1 MKEIF
6 RNKKWI
12 AFFLA
17 FILVVTVGVN
27 SSDAFLW
34 AVGDVEETASEE
46 SGTQAHSS
54 DEEGGEGAPEAE
66 TGGENTEFAG
76 EAGVTSGNQFIT
88 AEQKDFGTSDGQQA
102 SGDGQ
107 ASDGQQPGD
116 PSTGQPSDGQQ
127 PGDPSTGQPS
137 DGQQPGD
144 PSTGQP
150 SDGQQTGDPS
160 AQPGNNGGTVEG
172 TVVITPDTVDGTTAP
187 GEADGT
193 NTSGAADETNTPG
206 AADGTVTEDGLPVVS
221 DKVANGALDGVPG
234 MEEEID
240 PDKLLMTVEEE
251 ELYSYQ
257 ILYFYG
263 KEGDAHENYIQDTGS
278 AEEGELE
285 LEAVIPVPVT
295 VGSEKEY
302 DGQVYVCSEITG
314 TEKITEKDNVVNV
327 YYTLKS
333 VEETKEVEVS
343 VKYVDQLNNT
353 VSKPDGAPDKMT
365 IGIGAVSKPANGPE
379 YTYVGVKYGDS
390 YIKEIQAERDEDGK
404 THFYVVPE
412 KSDITRMAVEGDDT
426 LKIELIY
433 SVQKSF
439 GVTYIVKVDRNEYGP
454 DSTEAQRAVALQG
467 KTEMGEGESFNF
479 SAKAKYGYDITNV
492 YAMAGGNSVGL
503 SQNNGVYSVNAGN
516 VTGDIVVTVEVEK
529 RSGEADIGC
538 EAGKGP
544 NTSFGYNRGTD
555 YAQWYIDQGGDSN
568 KPLFATKYEQ
578 GRNIEFDVVGNG
590 YWEEKHGHGDLK
602 TTKVLNKFWVTLSYE
617 GKEET
622 LSLIPTRDLNSSTE
636 LFFSEEF
643 GKTKVRLTVVED
655 QVEFWNTTS
664 PKYHVSIEGP
674 EGIGVYGHVRIES
687 NYKNTGSSEIWVKE
701 FSGIKKVW
709 VTSSYFNEKN
719 AVLVEEGKTQ
729 TSAKFYERATAWDN
743 GTQPSNEACWVYF
756 NVEDGFSIANDDISA
771 TWGGTEDISGILG
784 NLESGEDKGYDFKF
798 LIPANP
804 HNGTYYDDIRLNII
818 AKPLVKKYTVKYNY
832 NGGVESEVVDTN
844 NGNGYKSG
852 DTFSVS
858 DKKGKLPV
866 REGFVFTGW
875 KLEGS
880 NPAQIYNANDVFSI
894 NAENEKY
901 AVPGNDGKYQYTF
914 TAQWTKLNEVS
925 DLPFIVNVYFPD
937 AEGKYTQPNV
947 SLMEYGT
954 KGKEAQVLRIRLQDK
969 LKEYEESLPDDWE
982 SYDRFTKNTEWKKII
997 NDSSV
1002 VFDIYFTKSVTYK
1015 VEHYKEQVSG
1025 GYAET
1030 PDDIDTLTGEVG
1042 EKVTAEAKTGGTYAG
1057 FTWDQA
1063 AEGTVLEGILTGGET
1078 PVLKLYYKRNMPTVK
1093 YEYTGMVPA
1102 GAEEKLPDVEDHK
1115 YGETV
1120 TVKPDVAVQGYKFS
1134 GWKTESEGVVLADG
1148 QFTMPANDVVFKGY
1162 FTKIP
1167 TSYQIITYYKGA
1179 KGEILEDLTEAGEV
1193 VSTALVGDN
1202 VPYESAVSREG
1213 KTKNGSHYALDRVEL
1228 EENGSIRTLGELT
1241 ITGGTAGFT
1250 DPLKAVEVTEDRRV
1264 IKIYYAL
1271 DVNGPEEPEEG
1282 SKESPD
1288 DIPDYLEH
1296 SVTYD
1301 GNGGYTV
1308 PEAGETTGKA
1318 SYQDA
1323 RIYPEGATVTMLPN
1337 RFEKKTET
1345 GVSEFAGWLDET
1357 VLKQPG
1363 DLFTMGSEDV
1373 TLPAQWKSLRVTKN
1387 FTQKTDENG
1396 DTKGYDAGDLI
1407 PFTIE
1412 VENIGDVE
1420 LTNVVVE
1427 ENLADAEIIKD
1438 DTGKYTVSDGKAV
1451 ISSLSTK
1458 GDGSKVTVKAQY
1470 RVKETDLRKVEGES
1484 RFTNK
1489 ATASAGEAKDTG
1501 ESPEVPMVS
1510 EEGNILVTKTIN
1522 QEKSKA
1528 NGKEDGK
1535 FTAGD
1540 TVYFTVIVENTGE
1553 KTLRNIEL
1561 SDSIEGARFTVDG
1574 NPDGAETITIDT
1586 LAPGKA
1592 NAETFE
1598 VFYKIKETDLKKG
1611 EFTNIVTAEVEG
1623 KDFTG
1628 ESERVEVEK
1637 QRPEFSVEKEIAS
1650 VNSTAVGKNE
1660 EVNVKVN
1667 DMIHY
1672 TVTVKNTGNMIL
1684 KDVLVEDTINAAGT
1698 VTFDRAVNGK
1708 NETVT
1713 TTEETISGKKIRKI
1727 NSLPA
1732 GETVTLHYSYTVQ
1745 KEDAGTAGGEQAGKT
1760 IINRAK
1766 VTGNTTDQNDP
1777 VPTPKED
1784 ETEPATVE
1792 DKYILTIHYVYAGTD
1807 NKAAEDTVGEYLK
1820 GEHYEISSPVIEGYS
1835 SDRPVVNGT
1844 MPGQKTEI
1852 TVTYTARI
1860 DLKYAV
1866 RYHYSDDGK
1875 NEIAG
1880 SPVTVSEPPV
1890 AFGESFFTESTDVEG
1905 HKTRMVEENS
1915 ETKTINYM
1923 LDTREGKGVQ
1933 YGASRGIVSANED
1946 NNKVDVYYVLD
1957 SNSNNIPDYREHRVI
1972 YQLNGGVLED
1982 RADGK
1987 ESGADVIE
1995 GPYEEGTPQTTNAA
2009 IVPVKTTERSNQ
2021 KFEFAGWTTDAAV
2034 EIDGNG
2040 NFTMPAGDLYLTAQ
2054 WRGMTVEKTVTSTP
2068 AEDGRYQLNENITF
2082 QIVVTNS
2089 GTVDLHDVIVT
2100 DGKTEAKITGVTGV
2114 DSDGYENM
2122 NGNSVTIKRLAAGAS
2137 VTVTAEYA
2145 VASTDIEDANDQTKG
2160 FTNTATAKPKDETI
2174 TVEDTTPKIPTEGV
2188 DKQLT
2193 VVKSIRKNGDGNPAG
2208 ATGVDEDGNRFFKV
2222 GETVTFD
2229 IIVTNSGNQALENI
2243 AVSDVM
2249 QDVAIRDG
2257 NSVKEFLKKLFASAL
2272 MKTTGESAPKSGVS
2286 KTITSLEPGASET
2299 FTVTYKIKDS
2309 DIGRDFVNVAT
2320 AKAEDGT
2327 ENWDSSE
2334 QVPVEQPDRK
2344 AAITKSYKGKASG
2357 DGVKYKPGD
2366 TIQYE
2371 ITVEN
2376 TGNVALENFI
2386 VKDVMTATDGNTEVD
2401 LSDQIMAD
2409 GITTGGG
2416 ETYGDGVTWD
2426 PKAKQFKIDQ
2436 IEAHES
2442 VKILYKYEVQPEDVG
2457 KKIQNAAVGVID
2469 GKDTPKAKP
2478 DKDPEVEKRSLKVE
2492 KVVLDS
2498 AGDPMTQEELENA
2511 EFGVGTLRFRVTV
2524 TNTGNVTLNGVKV
2537 TDVMRAENAEGATGA
2552 REAELVKGNDT
2563 FDLEA
2568 GKSEVLEYTY
2578 TITEAD
2584 LGCKLYN
2591 VATASGD
2598 GAPEPEKPGEAGPVK
2613 IEEEDPGVSVV
2624 KTVTSVPADANGMY
2638 KDGEAI
2644 RYEIIVT
2651 NEGNTTLTDV
2661 KVKDTMTGA
2670 AGSISEVAGADWD
2683 EQEKCFKID
2692 SIAVGGNATI
2702 TYSYVVQPADAGKE
2716 IGNEA
2721 VMEDEDIPNKEEPE
2735 NPDPVTVEK
2744 RNLEVE
2750 KTVVN
2755 QPEDGDAY
2763 QAGEEILFAV
2773 TVENTGNVNLTGITL
2788 TDKMIGTGTE
2798 AVAVNVTRDENGA
2811 LSTDADGKIVTT
2823 PVAGGHGA
2831 FDLEAGK
2838 STVLYYS
2845 YTVQEDD
2852 LKVAGAAAIKNTV
2865 RAEASDGTTGTDE
2878 TGDLDIG
2885 EKRPDYTV
2893 RKEITS
2899 IGTAEGGRYRA
2910 GDTITYKITVEN
2922 TGNVELTD
2930 VTVKDRMEGAAGSID
2945 NIAGADW
2952 DDETGCFTIAE
2963 SIAVDESREIT
2974 YDYVVQP
2981 GDAGKTIRNAVMKG
2995 SEENPDPDNGDAVKE
3010 VEVERKGLRVT
3021 KEVANAPANGTGFVA
3036 GEGILFRV
3044 TVTNTGNVSLSDIR
3058 IADDMQNALG
3068 EAEAVRVDENG
3079 AITPLEGNHRITS
3092 LAAGTSTVVYY
3103 SYTVQEGDIG
3113 KTDIR
3118 NKVTAVSTG
3127 ETPGGDP
3134 AEDDPTGED
3143 TTGELPIDG
3152 LYTLTVRYEYTGD
3165 GTGAAESYTANLPA
3179 GKEYLV
3185 NSPVIDGYN
3194 SSAAFVAGKMPGR
3207 NLELVIYYTAA
3218 GTSNS
3223 GGGGGGN
3230 PDPSTPPTPQ
3240 ASLTGTDSVILDTII
3255 PVVPTPG
3262 GAVPVIVPT
3271 DAGLTEIGDEEVP
3284 LQGALVDED
3293 DDGNVII
3300 TPITD
3305 EEVPLAGGIFD
3316 DRCCILH
3323 FLLMLAAF
3331 ILYTWYT
3338 NDMKKRQG
3346 RLAQLTDELAQEKLK
3361 RQSGV

>member
-107 ASDGQQPGD
+107 A
-116 PSTGQPSDGQQ
+116 
-127 PGDPSTGQPS
+127 S

-314 TEKITEKDNVVNV
+314 TEKITEIEKDNVVNV

-439 GVTYIVKVDRNEYGP
+439 GVTYIVKVDGNEYGP

-492 YAMAGGNSVGL
+492 YAMAGGNPVGL

-602 TTKVLNKFWVTLSYE
+602 TTKELNKFWVTLNYNN
-617 GKEET
+617 KEET
-622 LSLIPTRDLNSSTE
+622 LALEPTKTQNSSTE

-643 GKTKVRLTVVED
+643 GRTKVTLTVVNEA
-655 QVEFWNTTS
+655 VNFWNTTS
-664 PKYHVSIEGP
+664 PRYHVSIEGP
-674 EGIGVYGHVRIES
+674 EGVGVYGEIKIEA
-687 NYKNTGSSEIWVKE
+687 NYRNTGADEIWVE
-701 FSGIKKVW
+701 EYEGIEKVQIYSAS
-709 VTSSYFNEKN
+709 TNGKN
-719 AVLVEEGKTQ
+719 AADKVLIENGKTNENDKFFERKKAWEKWNDSNSDQ
-729 TSAKFYERATAWDN
+729 PQYNGVCYVKVKVAEGYSKDVAYIEISAKEGDK
-743 GTQPSNEACWVYF
+743 
-756 NVEDGFSIANDDISA
+756 NV
-771 TWGGTEDISGILG
+771 TWILG
-784 NLESGEDKGYDFKF
+784 SVNTNPPAGFDFEFTVPGNPYEGE
-798 LIPANP
+798 
-804 HNGTYYDDIRLNII
+804 TYHDIRLKII
-818 AKPLVKKYTVKYNY
+818 AKPLIQNYTVKYKY
-832 NGGVESEVVDTN
+832 NDGTTAEVVDTN
-844 NGNGYKSG
+844 NGDGYKSG

-914 TAQWTKLNEVS
+914 TAQWTRLDEVS

-1042 EKVTAEAKTGGTYAG
+1042 EKVTAAAKTGGTYAG

-1063 AEGTVLEGILTGGET
+1063 AEGTVREGILTGREV

-1102 GAEEKLPDVEDHK
+1102 GAEEKLPGVENHK

-1120 TVKPDVAVQGYKFS
+1120 TVKPDVAVRGYRFS
-1134 GWKTESEGVVLADG
+1134 GWTTESGAVLAGG
-1148 QFTMPANDVVFKGY
+1148 QFTMPANDVVLKGS

-1167 TSYQIITYYKGA
+1167 TSYQIITYYKDA
-1179 KGEILEDLTEAGEV
+1179 KGEILENLTEAGEV
-1193 VSTALVGDN
+1193 VNTALVGDN
-1202 VPYESAVSREG
+1202 IPYESMVSREG
-1213 KTKNGSHYALDRVEL
+1213 KTKNDSHYALDRAEL
-1228 EENGSIRTLGELT
+1228 EENGSITTLGELT
-1241 ITGGTAGFT
+1241 ITGGTADFT
-1250 DPLKAVEVTEDRRV
+1250 DPLKTVEVTENRRV

-1282 SKESPD
+1282 SKENPD

-1308 PEAGETTGKA
+1308 PEAGETAGKA

-1337 RFEKKTET
+1337 RFEKKSET
-1345 GVSEFAGWLDET
+1345 GVSEFAGWSDET
-1357 VLKQPG
+1357 ELKQPG
-1363 DLFTMGSEDV
+1363 DTFTMGSEDV

-1470 RVKETDLRKVEGES
+1470 RVKETDLRKEEGES

-1489 ATASAGEAKDTG
+1489 ATASAGGARDTG

-1510 EEGNILVTKTIN
+1510 EEGKILVTKTIN
-1522 QEKSKA
+1522 TGKSEA
-1528 NGKEDGK
+1528 HGKDGK
-1535 FTAGD
+1535 FTTDD
-1540 TVYFTVIVENTGE
+1540 TVYFTVTVENIGE
-1553 KTLRNIEL
+1553 KTLRNIKL

-1623 KDFTG
+1623 YYFPG
-1628 ESERVEVEK
+1628 ESERVEVEE

-1660 EVNVKVN
+1660 KVNVKVN

-1698 VTFDRAVNGK
+1698 VTFDQAVNGK

-1713 TTEETISGKKIRKI
+1713 TTEETINGKKIRKI
-1727 NSLPA
+1727 DSLPV
-1732 GETVTLHYSYTVQ
+1732 GETVILHYSYIVLR
-1745 KEDAGTAGGEQAGKT
+1745 EDAGTAGGEQAGKT
-1760 IINRAK
+1760 IINKAK
-1766 VTGNTTDQNDP
+1766 VTGSTTDQNDP
-1777 VPTPKED
+1777 VPMPKED
-1784 ETEPATVE
+1784 ESEPATVE
-1792 DKYILTIHYVYAGTD
+1792 DKYILTIHYVYAGT
-1807 NKAAEDTVGEYLK
+1807 NNPAATDAVGEYLEK
-1820 GEHYEISSPVIEGYS
+1820 EDYEVTSPVIKGYS
-1835 SDRPVVNGT
+1835 SDKPVVQGK
-1844 MPGQKTEI
+1844 MPGKNTEI
-1852 TVTYTARI
+1852 TVNYTVRT

-1880 SPVTVSEPPV
+1880 STVTVSEPPV
-1890 AFGESFFTESTDVEG
+1890 AYGESFFTESTDVEG
-1905 HKTRMVEENS
+1905 HKTRTVEENS

-1933 YGASRGIVSANED
+1933 YGASGGIVSANED
-1946 NNKVDVYYVLD
+1946 DNKVDVYYVLD

-1995 GPYEEGTPQTTNAA
+1995 GPYEEGTSQTTNAA

-2068 AEDGRYQLNENITF
+2068 AEDGKYQLNEKITF
-2082 QIVVTNS
+2082 QITVTNS
-2089 GTVDLHDVIVT
+2089 GTVDLDNVVVT

-2114 DSDGYENM
+2114 DIDGYENM
-2122 NGNSVTIKRLAAGAS
+2122 NGNSVTIRTLAAGAS

-2193 VVKSIRKNGDGNPAG
+2193 VVKSIRKNGDGKPEG

-2229 IIVTNSGNQALENI
+2229 IVVTNSGNQTLENI
-2243 AVSDVM
+2243 KVSDVM

-2272 MKTTGESAPKSGVS
+2272 MKTTGESTSESGVS
-2286 KTITSLEPGASET
+2286 EVIPSLEPGASKT

-2357 DGVKYKPGD
+2357 DGGKYKPGD

-2401 LSDQIMAD
+2401 LSDQIEAD
-2409 GITTGGG
+2409 GITTEGG

-2426 PKAKQFKIDQ
+2426 PVAKQFKIDQ
-2436 IEAHES
+2436 IEAHKF

-2469 GKDTPKAKP
+2469 GEKTPEAKP
-2478 DKDPEVEKRSLKVE
+2478 DKVPEVEKRSLKVE

-2511 EFGVGTLRFRVTV
+2511 KFGVGTLRFRVTV
-2524 TNTGNVTLNGVKV
+2524 TNTGNVTLDNVKV

-2613 IEEEDPGVSVV
+2613 VEDKDPGVSVV

-2638 KDGEAI
+2638 KDGE
-2644 RYEIIVT
+2644 EIEYQIVVT
-2651 NEGNTTLTDV
+2651 NKGNTTLTDV

-2670 AGSISEVAGADWD
+2670 AGSISKVAGADWD

-2852 LKVAGAAAIKNTV
+2852 LKAAGAAAIKNTV

>member
-34 AVGDVEETASEE
+34 AVGDAEETASEE

-88 AEQKDFGTSDGQQA
+88 AEQKGFGTSDGQQA

-107 ASDGQQPGD
+107 A
-116 PSTGQPSDGQQ
+116 
-127 PGDPSTGQPS
+127 S

-172 TVVITPDTVDGTTAP
+172 TVVITPNTVDGTTAP

-263 KEGDAHENYIQDTGS
+263 KEGDTHENYIQDTES

-314 TEKITEKDNVVNV
+314 TEKITENEEDNVVNV

-353 VSKPDGAPDKMT
+353 VSRPDGAPDKMT

-412 KSDITRMAVEGDDT
+412 KSNITRMAVEGDDT

-439 GVTYIVKVDRNEYGP
+439 GVTYIVKVDGNEYEP

-516 VTGDIVVTVEVEK
+516 VTGDIVVTVEVQK

-555 YAQWYIDQGGDSN
+555 YAQWYIDQGGDQN

-602 TTKVLNKFWVTLSYE
+602 TTKELNKFWVTLNYNN
-617 GKEET
+617 KEET
-622 LSLIPTRDLNSSTE
+622 LALEPTKTQNSSTE

-643 GKTKVRLTVVED
+643 GRTKVTLTVVNEA
-655 QVEFWNTTS
+655 VNFWNTTS
-664 PKYHVSIEGP
+664 PRYHVSIEGP
-674 EGIGVYGHVRIES
+674 EGVGVYGEIKIEA
-687 NYKNTGSSEIWVKE
+687 NYRNTGADEIWVE
-701 FSGIKKVW
+701 EYEGIEKVQIYSAS
-709 VTSSYFNEKN
+709 TNGKN
-719 AVLVEEGKTQ
+719 AADKVLIENGKTNENDKFFERKKAWEKWNDSNSDQ
-729 TSAKFYERATAWDN
+729 PQYNGVCYVKVKVAEGYSKDVAYIEISAKEGDK
-743 GTQPSNEACWVYF
+743 
-756 NVEDGFSIANDDISA
+756 NV
-771 TWGGTEDISGILG
+771 TWILG
-784 NLESGEDKGYDFKF
+784 SVNTNPPAGFDFEFTVPGNPYEGE
-798 LIPANP
+798 
-804 HNGTYYDDIRLNII
+804 TYHDIRLKII
-818 AKPLVKKYTVKYNY
+818 AKPLIQNYTVKYKY
-832 NGGVESEVVDTN
+832 NDGTTAEVVDTN
-844 NGNGYKSG
+844 NGDGYKSG

-914 TAQWTKLNEVS
+914 TAQWTRLDEVS

-1042 EKVTAEAKTGGTYAG
+1042 EKVTAAAKTGGTYAG

-1063 AEGTVLEGILTGGET
+1063 AEGTVREGILTGREV

-1102 GAEEKLPDVEDHK
+1102 GAEEKLPGVENHK

-1120 TVKPDVAVQGYKFS
+1120 TVKPDVAVRGYRFS
-1134 GWKTESEGVVLADG
+1134 GWTTESGAVLAGG
-1148 QFTMPANDVVFKGY
+1148 QFTMPANDVVLKGS

-1167 TSYQIITYYKGA
+1167 TSYQIITYYKDA
-1179 KGEILEDLTEAGEV
+1179 KGEILENLTEAGEV
-1193 VSTALVGDN
+1193 VNTALVGDN
-1202 VPYESAVSREG
+1202 IPYESMVSREG
-1213 KTKNGSHYALDRVEL
+1213 KTKNDSHYALDRAEL
-1228 EENGSIRTLGELT
+1228 EENGSITTLGELT
-1241 ITGGTAGFT
+1241 ITGGTADFT
-1250 DPLKAVEVTEDRRV
+1250 DPLKTVEVTENRRV

-1282 SKESPD
+1282 SKENPD

-1308 PEAGETTGKA
+1308 PEAGETAGKA

-1337 RFEKKTET
+1337 RFEKKSET
-1345 GVSEFAGWLDET
+1345 GVSEFAGWSDET
-1357 VLKQPG
+1357 ELKQPG
-1363 DLFTMGSEDV
+1363 DTFTMGSEDV

-1470 RVKETDLRKVEGES
+1470 RVKETDLRKEEGES

-1489 ATASAGEAKDTG
+1489 ATASAGGARDTG

-1510 EEGNILVTKTIN
+1510 EEGKILVTKTIN
-1522 QEKSKA
+1522 TGKSEA
-1528 NGKEDGK
+1528 HGKDGK
-1535 FTAGD
+1535 FTTDD
-1540 TVYFTVIVENTGE
+1540 TVYFTVTVENIGE
-1553 KTLRNIEL
+1553 KTLRNIKL

-1623 KDFTG
+1623 YYFPG
-1628 ESERVEVEK
+1628 ESERVEVEE

-1660 EVNVKVN
+1660 KVNVKVN

-1698 VTFDRAVNGK
+1698 VTFDQAVNGK

-1713 TTEETISGKKIRKI
+1713 TTEETINGKKIRKI
-1727 NSLPA
+1727 DSLPV
-1732 GETVTLHYSYTVQ
+1732 GETVILHYSYIVLR
-1745 KEDAGTAGGEQAGKT
+1745 EDAGTAGGEQAGKT
-1760 IINRAK
+1760 IINKAK
-1766 VTGNTTDQNDP
+1766 VTGSTTDQNDP
-1777 VPTPKED
+1777 VPMPKED
-1784 ETEPATVE
+1784 ESEPATVE
-1792 DKYILTIHYVYAGTD
+1792 DKYILTIHYVYAGT
-1807 NKAAEDTVGEYLK
+1807 NNPAATDAVGEYLEK
-1820 GEHYEISSPVIEGYS
+1820 EDYEVTSPVIKGYS
-1835 SDRPVVNGT
+1835 SDKPVVQGK
-1844 MPGQKTEI
+1844 MPGKNTEI
-1852 TVTYTARI
+1852 TVNYTVRT

-1880 SPVTVSEPPV
+1880 STVTVSEPPV
-1890 AFGESFFTESTDVEG
+1890 AYGESFFTESTDVEG
-1905 HKTRMVEENS
+1905 HKTRTVEENS

-1933 YGASRGIVSANED
+1933 YGASGGIVSANED
-1946 NNKVDVYYVLD
+1946 DNKVDVYYVLD

-1995 GPYEEGTPQTTNAA
+1995 GPYEEGTSQTTNAA

-2068 AEDGRYQLNENITF
+2068 AEDGKYQLNEKITF
-2082 QIVVTNS
+2082 QITVTNS
-2089 GTVDLHDVIVT
+2089 GTVDLDNVVVT

-2114 DSDGYENM
+2114 DIDGYENM
-2122 NGNSVTIKRLAAGAS
+2122 NGNSVTIRTLAAGAS

-2193 VVKSIRKNGDGNPAG
+2193 VVKSIRKNGDGKPEG

-2229 IIVTNSGNQALENI
+2229 IVVTNSGNQTLENI
-2243 AVSDVM
+2243 KVSDVM

-2272 MKTTGESAPKSGVS
+2272 MKTTGESTSESGVS
-2286 KTITSLEPGASET
+2286 EVIPSLEPGASKT

-2357 DGVKYKPGD
+2357 DGGKYKPGD

-2401 LSDQIMAD
+2401 LSDQIEAD
-2409 GITTGGG
+2409 GITTEGG

-2426 PKAKQFKIDQ
+2426 PVAKQFKIDQ
-2436 IEAHES
+2436 IEAHKF

-2469 GKDTPKAKP
+2469 GEKTPEAKP
-2478 DKDPEVEKRSLKVE
+2478 DKVPEVEKRSLKVE

-2511 EFGVGTLRFRVTV
+2511 KFGVGTLRFRVTV
-2524 TNTGNVTLNGVKV
+2524 TNTGNVTLDNVKV

-2613 IEEEDPGVSVV
+2613 VEDKDPGVSVV

-2638 KDGEAI
+2638 KDGE
-2644 RYEIIVT
+2644 EIEYQIVVT
-2651 NEGNTTLTDV
+2651 NKGNTTLTDV

-2670 AGSISEVAGADWD
+2670 AGSISKVAGADWD

-2852 LKVAGAAAIKNTV
+2852 LKAAGAAAIKNTV

-2878 TGDLDIG
+2878 PGDLDIG

>member
-127 PGDPSTGQPS
+127 
-137 DGQQPGD
+137 
-144 PSTGQP
+144 
-150 SDGQQTGDPS
+150 TGDPS
-160 AQPGNNGGTVEG
+160 AQPQPGNNGETVEG

-187 GEADGT
+187 GEADRT

-263 KEGDAHENYIQDTGS
+263 KEGDTHENYIQDTES
-278 AEEGELE
+278 AEERELE

-302 DGQVYVCSEITG
+302 DGQAYVCSEITG
-314 TEKITEKDNVVNV
+314 TEKITENEEDNVVNV

-353 VSKPDGAPDKMT
+353 VSRPDGAPDKMT

-412 KSDITRMAVEGDDT
+412 KSNITRMAVEGDDT

-439 GVTYIVKVDRNEYGP
+439 GVTYIVKVDGNEYGP

-516 VTGDIVVTVEVEK
+516 VTGDIVVTVEVQK

-544 NTSFGYNRGTD
+544 NTSFGFDKGTD
-555 YAQWYIDQGGDSN
+555 YNYWYCDDDGYGKSRFN
-568 KPLFATKYEQ
+568 TTYEQ
-578 GRNIEFDVVGNG
+578 GKDIGFDIVGNG
-590 YWEEKHGHGDLK
+590 WWEERNGQGSLK

-743 GTQPSNEACWVYF
+743 GTQPSNEDCWVYF
-756 NVEDGFSIANDDISA
+756 NVEDGFSIANVDISA

-784 NLESGEDKGYDFKF
+784 NLESGVDKGYDFRF

-844 NGNGYKSG
+844 NGDGYKSG

-901 AVPGNDGKYQYTF
+901 AVPGSDGKYQYTF
-914 TAQWTKLNEVS
+914 TAQWKKLDEVS

-1042 EKVTAEAKTGGTYAG
+1042 EKVTAAAKTGGTYAG

-1120 TVKPDVAVQGYKFS
+1120 TVKPDVAIQGYRFS
-1134 GWKTESEGVVLADG
+1134 GWTTESEGVVLADG
-1148 QFTMPANDVVFKGY
+1148 QFTMPANDVIFKGS

-1179 KGEILEDLTEAGEV
+1179 KGEILENLTEAGKV
-1193 VSTALVGDN
+1193 VSTALVGED

-1213 KTKNGSHYALDRVEL
+1213 KTKDGSHYALDRVEL
-1228 EENGSIRTLGELT
+1228 EEDGSIRTLGELT

-1250 DPLKAVEVTEDRRV
+1250 DLLETVKVTENRRV

-1271 DVNGPEEPEEG
+1271 DVNGPKEPEGG

-1288 DIPDYLEH
+1288 NIPDYLEH

-1852 TVTYTARI
+1852 TVTYTART

-1995 GPYEEGTPQTTNAA
+1995 GPYEEGASQTTNAA

-2068 AEDGRYQLNENITF
+2068 AEDGKYQLNEKITF

-2100 DGKTEAKITGVTGV
+2100 DGKTEAKITGVTGA
-2114 DSDGYENM
+2114 DTDGYEIM
-2122 NGNSVTIKRLAAGAS
+2122 TGNSVTIRTLAAGAS

-2145 VASTDIEDANDQTKG
+2145 VTSVDIEDANDQTKG
-2160 FTNTATAKPKDETI
+2160 FTNTATAKPEDETI

-2193 VVKSIRKNGDGNPAG
+2193 VVKSIHKDDDGNPAG

-2229 IIVTNSGNQALENI
+2229 IVVTNSGNQTLENI
-2243 AVSDVM
+2243 TVSDVM
-2249 QDVAIRDG
+2249 QDAAIRDG

-2272 MKTTGESAPKSGVS
+2272 MKTTGESTSESGVS
-2286 KTITSLEPGASET
+2286 EVIPSLEPGASKT

-2309 DIGRDFVNVAT
+2309 DIGRDFANVAT
-2320 AKAEDGT
+2320 AKAGDGT

-2334 QVPVEQPDRK
+2334 QVPVE
-2344 AAITKSYKGKASG
+2344 
-2357 DGVKYKPGD
+2357 
-2366 TIQYE
+2366 
-2371 ITVEN
+2371 
-2376 TGNVALENFI
+2376 
-2386 VKDVMTATDGNTEVD
+2386 
-2401 LSDQIMAD
+2401 
-2409 GITTGGG
+2409 
-2416 ETYGDGVTWD
+2416 
-2426 PKAKQFKIDQ
+2426 
-2436 IEAHES
+2436 
-2442 VKILYKYEVQPEDVG
+2442 
-2457 KKIQNAAVGVID
+2457 
-2469 GKDTPKAKP
+2469 
-2478 DKDPEVEKRSLKVE
+2478 
-2492 KVVLDS
+2492 
-2498 AGDPMTQEELENA
+2498 
-2511 EFGVGTLRFRVTV
+2511 
-2524 TNTGNVTLNGVKV
+2524 
-2537 TDVMRAENAEGATGA
+2537 
-2552 REAELVKGNDT
+2552 
-2563 FDLEA
+2563 
-2568 GKSEVLEYTY
+2568 
-2578 TITEAD
+2578 
-2584 LGCKLYN
+2584 
-2591 VATASGD
+2591 
-2598 GAPEPEKPGEAGPVK
+2598 
-2613 IEEEDPGVSVV
+2613 
-2624 KTVTSVPADANGMY
+2624 
-2638 KDGEAI
+2638 
-2644 RYEIIVT
+2644 
-2651 NEGNTTLTDV
+2651 
-2661 KVKDTMTGA
+2661 
-2670 AGSISEVAGADWD
+2670 
-2683 EQEKCFKID
+2683 
-2692 SIAVGGNATI
+2692 
-2702 TYSYVVQPADAGKE
+2702 
-2716 IGNEA
+2716 
-2721 VMEDEDIPNKEEPE
+2721 
-2735 NPDPVTVEK
+2735 
-2744 RNLEVE
+2744 
-2750 KTVVN
+2750 
-2755 QPEDGDAY
+2755 
-2763 QAGEEILFAV
+2763 
-2773 TVENTGNVNLTGITL
+2773 
-2788 TDKMIGTGTE
+2788 
-2798 AVAVNVTRDENGA
+2798 
-2811 LSTDADGKIVTT
+2811 
-2823 PVAGGHGA
+2823 
-2831 FDLEAGK
+2831 
-2838 STVLYYS
+2838 
-2845 YTVQEDD
+2845 
-2852 LKVAGAAAIKNTV
+2852 
-2865 RAEASDGTTGTDE
+2865 
-2878 TGDLDIG
+2878 
-2885 EKRPDYTV
+2885 
-2893 RKEITS
+2893 
-2899 IGTAEGGRYRA
+2899 
-2910 GDTITYKITVEN
+2910 
-2922 TGNVELTD
+2922 
-2930 VTVKDRMEGAAGSID
+2930 
-2945 NIAGADW
+2945 
-2952 DDETGCFTIAE
+2952 
-2963 SIAVDESREIT
+2963 
-2974 YDYVVQP
+2974 
-2981 GDAGKTIRNAVMKG
+2981 
-2995 SEENPDPDNGDAVKE
+2995 E

-3058 IADDMQNALG
+3058 IADEMQNALG

-3165 GTGAAESYTANLPA
+3165 GTRAAESYTANLPA

-3194 SSAAFVAGKMPGR
+3194 SSAAFVTGKMPGR

-3223 GGGGGGN
+3223 GGGGGNGGGGN

>member
-34 AVGDVEETASEE
+34 AVGDAEETASEE

-88 AEQKDFGTSDGQQA
+88 AEQKGFGTSDGQQA

-107 ASDGQQPGD
+107 A
-116 PSTGQPSDGQQ
+116 
-127 PGDPSTGQPS
+127 S

-172 TVVITPDTVDGTTAP
+172 TVVITPNTVDGTTAP

-263 KEGDAHENYIQDTGS
+263 KEGDTHENYIQDTES

-314 TEKITEKDNVVNV
+314 TEKITENEEDNVVNV

-353 VSKPDGAPDKMT
+353 VSRPDGAPDKMT

-412 KSDITRMAVEGDDT
+412 KSNITRMAVEGDDT

-439 GVTYIVKVDRNEYGP
+439 GVTYIVKVDGNEYEP

-516 VTGDIVVTVEVEK
+516 VTGDIVVTVEVQK

-555 YAQWYIDQGGDSN
+555 YAQWYIDQGGDQN

-602 TTKVLNKFWVTLSYE
+602 TTKELNKFWVTLNYNN
-617 GKEET
+617 KEET
-622 LSLIPTRDLNSSTE
+622 LALEPTKTQNSSTE

-643 GKTKVRLTVVED
+643 GRTKVTLTVVNEA
-655 QVEFWNTTS
+655 VNFWNTTS
-664 PKYHVSIEGP
+664 PRYHVSIEGP
-674 EGIGVYGHVRIES
+674 EGVGVYGEIKIEA
-687 NYKNTGSSEIWVKE
+687 NYRNTGADEIWVE
-701 FSGIKKVW
+701 EYEGIEKVQIYSAS
-709 VTSSYFNEKN
+709 TNGKN
-719 AVLVEEGKTQ
+719 AADKVLIENGKTNENDKFFERKKAWEKWNDSNSDQ
-729 TSAKFYERATAWDN
+729 PQYNGVCYVKVKVAEGYSKDVAYIEISAKEGDK
-743 GTQPSNEACWVYF
+743 
-756 NVEDGFSIANDDISA
+756 NV
-771 TWGGTEDISGILG
+771 TWILG
-784 NLESGEDKGYDFKF
+784 SVNTNPPAGFDFEFTVPGNPYEGE
-798 LIPANP
+798 
-804 HNGTYYDDIRLNII
+804 TYHDIRLKII
-818 AKPLVKKYTVKYNY
+818 AKPLIQNYTVKYKY
-832 NGGVESEVVDTN
+832 NDGTTAEVVDTN
-844 NGNGYKSG
+844 NGDGYKSG

-914 TAQWTKLNEVS
+914 TAQWTRLDEVS

-1042 EKVTAEAKTGGTYAG
+1042 EKVTAAAKTGGTYAG

-1063 AEGTVLEGILTGGET
+1063 AEGTVREGILTGREV

-1102 GAEEKLPDVEDHK
+1102 GAEEKLPGVENHK

-1120 TVKPDVAVQGYKFS
+1120 TVKPDVAVRGYRFS
-1134 GWKTESEGVVLADG
+1134 GWTTESGAVLAGG
-1148 QFTMPANDVVFKGY
+1148 QFTMPANDVVLKGS

-1167 TSYQIITYYKGA
+1167 TSYQIITYYKDA
-1179 KGEILEDLTEAGEV
+1179 KGEILENLTEAGEV
-1193 VSTALVGDN
+1193 VNTALVGDN
-1202 VPYESAVSREG
+1202 IPYESMVSREG
-1213 KTKNGSHYALDRVEL
+1213 KTKNDSHYALDRAEL
-1228 EENGSIRTLGELT
+1228 EENGSITTLGELT
-1241 ITGGTAGFT
+1241 ITGGTADFT
-1250 DPLKAVEVTEDRRV
+1250 DPLKTVEVTENRRV

-1282 SKESPD
+1282 SKENPD

-1308 PEAGETTGKA
+1308 PEAGETAGKA

-1337 RFEKKTET
+1337 RFEKKSET
-1345 GVSEFAGWLDET
+1345 GVSEFAGWSDET
-1357 VLKQPG
+1357 ELKQPG
-1363 DLFTMGSEDV
+1363 DTFTMGSEDV

-1470 RVKETDLRKVEGES
+1470 RVKETDLRKEEGES

-1489 ATASAGEAKDTG
+1489 ATASAGGARDTG

-1510 EEGNILVTKTIN
+1510 EEGKILVTKTIN
-1522 QEKSKA
+1522 TGKSEA
-1528 NGKEDGK
+1528 HGKDGK
-1535 FTAGD
+1535 FTTDD
-1540 TVYFTVIVENTGE
+1540 TVYFTVTVENIGE
-1553 KTLRNIEL
+1553 KTLRNIKL

-1623 KDFTG
+1623 YYFPG
-1628 ESERVEVEK
+1628 ESERVEVEE

-1660 EVNVKVN
+1660 KVNVKVN

-1698 VTFDRAVNGK
+1698 VTFDQAVNGK

-1713 TTEETISGKKIRKI
+1713 TTEETINGKKIRKI
-1727 NSLPA
+1727 DSLPV
-1732 GETVTLHYSYTVQ
+1732 GETVILHYSYIVLR
-1745 KEDAGTAGGEQAGKT
+1745 EDAGTAGGEQAGKT
-1760 IINRAK
+1760 IINKAK
-1766 VTGNTTDQNDP
+1766 VTGSTTDQNDP
-1777 VPTPKED
+1777 VPMPKED
-1784 ETEPATVE
+1784 ESEPATVE
-1792 DKYILTIHYVYAGTD
+1792 DKYILTIHYVYAGT
-1807 NKAAEDTVGEYLK
+1807 NNPAATDAVGEYLEK
-1820 GEHYEISSPVIEGYS
+1820 EDYEVTSPVIKGYS
-1835 SDRPVVNGT
+1835 SDKPVVQGK
-1844 MPGQKTEI
+1844 MPGKNTEI
-1852 TVTYTARI
+1852 TVNYTVRT

-1880 SPVTVSEPPV
+1880 STVTVSEPPV
-1890 AFGESFFTESTDVEG
+1890 AYGESFFTESTDVEG
-1905 HKTRMVEENS
+1905 HKTRTVEENS

-1933 YGASRGIVSANED
+1933 YGASGGIVSANED
-1946 NNKVDVYYVLD
+1946 DNKVDVYYVLD

-1995 GPYEEGTPQTTNAA
+1995 GPYEEGTSQTTNAA

-2068 AEDGRYQLNENITF
+2068 AEDGKYQLNEKITF
-2082 QIVVTNS
+2082 QITVTNS
-2089 GTVDLHDVIVT
+2089 GTVDLDNVVVT

-2114 DSDGYENM
+2114 DIDGYENM
-2122 NGNSVTIKRLAAGAS
+2122 NGNSVTIRTLAAGAS

-2193 VVKSIRKNGDGNPAG
+2193 VVKSIRKNGDGKPEG

-2229 IIVTNSGNQALENI
+2229 IVVTNSGNQTLENI
-2243 AVSDVM
+2243 KVSDVM

-2272 MKTTGESAPKSGVS
+2272 MKTTGESTSESGVS
-2286 KTITSLEPGASET
+2286 EVIPSLEPGASKT

-2357 DGVKYKPGD
+2357 DGGKYKPGD

-2401 LSDQIMAD
+2401 LSDQIEAD
-2409 GITTGGG
+2409 GITTEGG

-2426 PKAKQFKIDQ
+2426 PVAKQFKIDQ
-2436 IEAHES
+2436 IEAHKF

-2469 GKDTPKAKP
+2469 GEKTPEAKP
-2478 DKDPEVEKRSLKVE
+2478 DKVPEVEKRSLKVE

-2511 EFGVGTLRFRVTV
+2511 KFGVGTLRFRVTV
-2524 TNTGNVTLNGVKV
+2524 TNTGNVTLDNVKV

-2578 TITEAD
+2578 TIPEAD

-2613 IEEEDPGVSVV
+2613 VEDKDPGVSVV

-2638 KDGEAI
+2638 KDGE
-2644 RYEIIVT
+2644 EIEYQIVVT
-2651 NEGNTTLTDV
+2651 NKGNTTLTDV

-2670 AGSISEVAGADWD
+2670 AGSISKVAGADWD

-2852 LKVAGAAAIKNTV
+2852 LKAAGAAAIKNTV

>member
-127 PGDPSTGQPS
+127 
-137 DGQQPGD
+137 
-144 PSTGQP
+144 
-150 SDGQQTGDPS
+150 TGDPS

-172 TVVITPDTVDGTTAP
+172 TVVITPNTVDGTTAP

-263 KEGDAHENYIQDTGS
+263 KEGDTHENYIQDTES

-314 TEKITEKDNVVNV
+314 TEKITENEEDNVVNV

-439 GVTYIVKVDRNEYGP
+439 GVTYIVKVDGNEYGP

-492 YAMAGGNSVGL
+492 YAMAGGNPVGL

-555 YAQWYIDQGGDSN
+555 YAQWYIDQGGDQN

-602 TTKVLNKFWVTLSYE
+602 TTKELNKFWVTLNYNN
-617 GKEET
+617 KEET
-622 LSLIPTRDLNSSTE
+622 LALEPTKTQNSSTE

-643 GKTKVRLTVVED
+643 GRTKVTLTVVNEA
-655 QVEFWNTTS
+655 VNFWNTTS
-664 PKYHVSIEGP
+664 PRYHVSIEGP
-674 EGIGVYGHVRIES
+674 EGVGVYGEIKIEA
-687 NYKNTGSSEIWVKE
+687 NYRNTGADEIWVE
-701 FSGIKKVW
+701 EYEGIEKVQIYSAS
-709 VTSSYFNEKN
+709 TNGKN
-719 AVLVEEGKTQ
+719 AADKVLIENGKTNENDKFFERKKAWEKWNDSNSDQ
-729 TSAKFYERATAWDN
+729 PQYNGVCYVKVKVAEGYSKDVAYIEISAKEGDK
-743 GTQPSNEACWVYF
+743 
-756 NVEDGFSIANDDISA
+756 NV
-771 TWGGTEDISGILG
+771 TWILG
-784 NLESGEDKGYDFKF
+784 SVNTNPPAGFDFEFTVPGNPYEGE
-798 LIPANP
+798 
-804 HNGTYYDDIRLNII
+804 TYHDIRLKII
-818 AKPLVKKYTVKYNY
+818 AKPLIQNYTVKYKY
-832 NGGVESEVVDTN
+832 NDGTTAEVVDTN
-844 NGNGYKSG
+844 NGDGYKSG

-914 TAQWTKLNEVS
+914 TAQWTRLDEVS

-1042 EKVTAEAKTGGTYAG
+1042 EKVTAAAKTGGTYAG

-1063 AEGTVLEGILTGGET
+1063 AEGTVREGILTGREV

-1102 GAEEKLPDVEDHK
+1102 GAEEKLPGVENHK

-1120 TVKPDVAVQGYKFS
+1120 TVKPDVAVRGYRFS
-1134 GWKTESEGVVLADG
+1134 GWTTESGAVLAGG
-1148 QFTMPANDVVFKGY
+1148 QFTMPANDVVLKGS

-1167 TSYQIITYYKGA
+1167 TSYQIITYYKDA
-1179 KGEILEDLTEAGEV
+1179 KGEILENLTEAGEV
-1193 VSTALVGDN
+1193 VNTALVGDN
-1202 VPYESAVSREG
+1202 IPYESMVSREG
-1213 KTKNGSHYALDRVEL
+1213 KTKNDSHYALDRAEL
-1228 EENGSIRTLGELT
+1228 EENGSITTLGELT
-1241 ITGGTAGFT
+1241 ITGGTADFT
-1250 DPLKAVEVTEDRRV
+1250 DPLKTVEVTENRRV

-1282 SKESPD
+1282 SKENPD

-1308 PEAGETTGKA
+1308 PEAGETAGKA

-1337 RFEKKTET
+1337 RFEKKSET
-1345 GVSEFAGWLDET
+1345 GVSEFAGWSDET
-1357 VLKQPG
+1357 ELKQPG
-1363 DLFTMGSEDV
+1363 DTFTMGSEDV

-1470 RVKETDLRKVEGES
+1470 RVKETDLRKEEGES

-1489 ATASAGEAKDTG
+1489 ATASAGGARDTG

-1510 EEGNILVTKTIN
+1510 EEGKILVTKTIN
-1522 QEKSKA
+1522 TGKSEA
-1528 NGKEDGK
+1528 HGKDGK
-1535 FTAGD
+1535 FTTDD
-1540 TVYFTVIVENTGE
+1540 TVYFTVTVENIGE
-1553 KTLRNIEL
+1553 KTLRNIKL

-1623 KDFTG
+1623 YYFPG
-1628 ESERVEVEK
+1628 ESERVEVEE

-1660 EVNVKVN
+1660 KVNVKVN

-1698 VTFDRAVNGK
+1698 VTFDQAVNGK

-1713 TTEETISGKKIRKI
+1713 TTEETINGKKIRKI
-1727 NSLPA
+1727 DSLPV
-1732 GETVTLHYSYTVQ
+1732 GETVILHYSYIVLR
-1745 KEDAGTAGGEQAGKT
+1745 EDAGTAGGEQAGKT
-1760 IINRAK
+1760 IINKAK
-1766 VTGNTTDQNDP
+1766 VTGSTTDQNDP
-1777 VPTPKED
+1777 VPMPKED
-1784 ETEPATVE
+1784 ESEPATVE
-1792 DKYILTIHYVYAGTD
+1792 DKYILTIHYVYAGT
-1807 NKAAEDTVGEYLK
+1807 NNPAATDAVGEYLEK
-1820 GEHYEISSPVIEGYS
+1820 EDYEVTSPVIKGYS
-1835 SDRPVVNGT
+1835 SDKPVVQGK
-1844 MPGQKTEI
+1844 MPGKNTEI
-1852 TVTYTARI
+1852 TVNYTVRT

-1880 SPVTVSEPPV
+1880 STVTVSEPPV
-1890 AFGESFFTESTDVEG
+1890 AYGESFFTESTDVEG
-1905 HKTRMVEENS
+1905 HKTRTVEENS

-1933 YGASRGIVSANED
+1933 YGASGGIVSANED
-1946 NNKVDVYYVLD
+1946 DNKVDVYYVLD

-1995 GPYEEGTPQTTNAA
+1995 GPYEEGTSQTTNAA

-2068 AEDGRYQLNENITF
+2068 AEDGKYQLNEKITF
-2082 QIVVTNS
+2082 QITVTNS
-2089 GTVDLHDVIVT
+2089 GTVDLDNVVVT

-2114 DSDGYENM
+2114 DIDGYENM
-2122 NGNSVTIKRLAAGAS
+2122 NGNSVTIRTLAAGAS

-2193 VVKSIRKNGDGNPAG
+2193 VVKSIRKNGDGKPEG

-2229 IIVTNSGNQALENI
+2229 IVVTNSGNQTLENI
-2243 AVSDVM
+2243 KVSDVM

-2272 MKTTGESAPKSGVS
+2272 MKTTGESTSESGVS
-2286 KTITSLEPGASET
+2286 EVIPSLEPGASKT

-2357 DGVKYKPGD
+2357 DGGKYKPGD

-2401 LSDQIMAD
+2401 LSDQIEAD
-2409 GITTGGG
+2409 GITTEGG

-2426 PKAKQFKIDQ
+2426 PVAKQFKIDQ
-2436 IEAHES
+2436 IEAHKF

-2469 GKDTPKAKP
+2469 GEKTPEAKP
-2478 DKDPEVEKRSLKVE
+2478 DKVPEVEKRSLKVE

-2511 EFGVGTLRFRVTV
+2511 KFGVGTLRFRVTV
-2524 TNTGNVTLNGVKV
+2524 TNTGNVTLDNVKV

-2613 IEEEDPGVSVV
+2613 VEDKDPGVSVV

-2638 KDGEAI
+2638 KDGE
-2644 RYEIIVT
+2644 EIEYQIVVT
-2651 NEGNTTLTDV
+2651 NKGNTTLTDV

-2670 AGSISEVAGADWD
+2670 AGSISKVAGADWD

-2852 LKVAGAAAIKNTV
+2852 LKAAGAAAIKNTV

>member
-88 AEQKDFGTSDGQQA
+88 AEQKGFGTSDGQQA

-107 ASDGQQPGD
+107 ASDGQQSGDPSTGQPSDGQQPGD

-172 TVVITPDTVDGTTAP
+172 TVVITPNTVDGTTTP

-263 KEGDAHENYIQDTGS
+263 KEGDAHENYIQDTES

-314 TEKITEKDNVVNV
+314 TEKITENEKDNVVNV

-353 VSKPDGAPDKMT
+353 VSRPDGAPDKMT

-439 GVTYIVKVDRNEYGP
+439 GVTYIVKVDGNEYGP

-516 VTGDIVVTVEVEK
+516 VTGDIVATVEVKK

-729 TSAKFYERATAWDN
+729 TSAKFYERATAWGN

-756 NVEDGFSIANDDISA
+756 NVEDGFSIANVDISA

-784 NLESGEDKGYDFKF
+784 KLESGADKGYDFRF

-844 NGNGYKSG
+844 NGDGYKSG

-1093 YEYTGMVPA
+1093 Y
-1102 GAEEKLPDVEDHK
+1102 
-1115 YGETV
+1115 
-1120 TVKPDVAVQGYKFS
+1120 
-1134 GWKTESEGVVLADG
+1134 
-1148 QFTMPANDVVFKGY
+1148 
-1162 FTKIP
+1162 
-1167 TSYQIITYYKGA
+1167 
-1179 KGEILEDLTEAGEV
+1179 
-1193 VSTALVGDN
+1193 
-1202 VPYESAVSREG
+1202 
-1213 KTKNGSHYALDRVEL
+1213 
-1228 EENGSIRTLGELT
+1228 
-1241 ITGGTAGFT
+1241 
-1250 DPLKAVEVTEDRRV
+1250 
-1264 IKIYYAL
+1264 
-1271 DVNGPEEPEEG
+1271 
-1282 SKESPD
+1282 
-1288 DIPDYLEH
+1288 
-1296 SVTYD
+1296 
-1301 GNGGYTV
+1301 
-1308 PEAGETTGKA
+1308 
-1318 SYQDA
+1318 
-1323 RIYPEGATVTMLPN
+1323 
-1337 RFEKKTET
+1337 
-1345 GVSEFAGWLDET
+1345 
-1357 VLKQPG
+1357 
-1363 DLFTMGSEDV
+1363 
-1373 TLPAQWKSLRVTKN
+1373 
-1387 FTQKTDENG
+1387 
-1396 DTKGYDAGDLI
+1396 
-1407 PFTIE
+1407 
-1412 VENIGDVE
+1412 
-1420 LTNVVVE
+1420 
-1427 ENLADAEIIKD
+1427 
-1438 DTGKYTVSDGKAV
+1438 
-1451 ISSLSTK
+1451 
-1458 GDGSKVTVKAQY
+1458 
-1470 RVKETDLRKVEGES
+1470 
-1484 RFTNK
+1484 
-1489 ATASAGEAKDTG
+1489 
-1501 ESPEVPMVS
+1501 
-1510 EEGNILVTKTIN
+1510 
-1522 QEKSKA
+1522 
-1528 NGKEDGK
+1528 
-1535 FTAGD
+1535 
-1540 TVYFTVIVENTGE
+1540 
-1553 KTLRNIEL
+1553 
-1561 SDSIEGARFTVDG
+1561 
-1574 NPDGAETITIDT
+1574 
-1586 LAPGKA
+1586 
-1592 NAETFE
+1592 
-1598 VFYKIKETDLKKG
+1598 
-1611 EFTNIVTAEVEG
+1611 
-1623 KDFTG
+1623 
-1628 ESERVEVEK
+1628 
-1637 QRPEFSVEKEIAS
+1637 
-1650 VNSTAVGKNE
+1650 
-1660 EVNVKVN
+1660 
-1667 DMIHY
+1667 
-1672 TVTVKNTGNMIL
+1672 
-1684 KDVLVEDTINAAGT
+1684 
-1698 VTFDRAVNGK
+1698 
-1708 NETVT
+1708 
-1713 TTEETISGKKIRKI
+1713 
-1727 NSLPA
+1727 
-1732 GETVTLHYSYTVQ
+1732 
-1745 KEDAGTAGGEQAGKT
+1745 
-1760 IINRAK
+1760 
-1766 VTGNTTDQNDP
+1766 
-1777 VPTPKED
+1777 
-1784 ETEPATVE
+1784 
-1792 DKYILTIHYVYAGTD
+1792 ILTIHYVYAGT
-1807 NKAAEDTVGEYLK
+1807 NKEAATDAVGEYLENEDYK
-1820 GEHYEISSPVIEGYS
+1820 VTSPVIEGYS
-1835 SDRPVVNGT
+1835 SDKPVVRGK
-1844 MPGQKTEI
+1844 MPGENTEI
-1852 TVTYTARI
+1852 TVNYTVRT

-1890 AFGESFFTESTDVEG
+1890 AYGESFFTESTDVEG
-1905 HKTRMVEENS
+1905 HKTRTVEENS

-1933 YGASRGIVSANED
+1933 YGASGGIVSANED
-1946 NNKVDVYYVLD
+1946 DNKVDVYYVLD

-1982 RADGK
+1982 RTDGK
-1987 ESGADVIE
+1987 ENGADVIE
-1995 GPYEEGTPQTTNAA
+1995 GPYGEGTSQTTNAA

-2193 VVKSIRKNGDGNPAG
+2193 VAKSIHRDSAGNPAG

-2229 IIVTNSGNQALENI
+2229 IVVTNSGNQTLENI

-2272 MKTTGESAPKSGVS
+2272 MKTTGESTSESGVS
-2286 KTITSLEPGASET
+2286 EVIPSLEPGASKT

-2320 AKAEDGT
+2320 AKAKDGT
-2327 ENWDSSE
+2327 ENGDSSE

-2344 AAITKSYKGKASG
+2344 AAITKSYKGEASG
-2357 DGVKYKPGD
+2357 ADGKYKPGD

-2401 LSDQIMAD
+2401 LSDQIRAD
-2409 GITTGGG
+2409 GITTEGG

-2426 PKAKQFKIDQ
+2426 PVAKQFKIDQ
-2436 IEAHES
+2436 IEAHKS

-2457 KKIQNAAVGVID
+2457 KKIQNVAVGVID
-2469 GKDTPKAKP
+2469 GEKTPEARP
-2478 DKDPEVEKRSLKVE
+2478 NEVPEVEKRSLKVE

-2552 REAELVKGNDT
+2552 RKAELVTGNDT

-2852 LKVAGAAAIKNTV
+2852 LKAAGAAAIKNTV
-2865 RAEASDGTTGTDE
+2865 RANASDGTTGTDE

-3068 EAEAVRVDENG
+3068 EAEAVRVEENG
-3079 AITPLEGNHRITS
+3079 AITPLEGNHSITS

-3165 GTGAAESYTANLPA
+3165 GTRAAESYTANLPA

-3194 SSAAFVAGKMPGR
+3194 SSAAFVTGKMPGR

-3223 GGGGGGN
+3223 GGGGGNGGGGN

>member
-88 AEQKDFGTSDGQQA
+88 AEQKGFGTSDGQQA

-107 ASDGQQPGD
+107 A
-116 PSTGQPSDGQQ
+116 
-127 PGDPSTGQPS
+127 S

-263 KEGDAHENYIQDTGS
+263 KEGDAHENYIQDTES

-314 TEKITEKDNVVNV
+314 TEKITEIEKDNVVNV

-439 GVTYIVKVDRNEYGP
+439 GVTYIVKVDGNEYGP

-492 YAMAGGNSVGL
+492 YAMAGGNPVGL

-602 TTKVLNKFWVTLSYE
+602 TTKELNKFWVTLNYNN
-617 GKEET
+617 KEET
-622 LSLIPTRDLNSSTE
+622 LALEPTKTQNSSTE

-643 GKTKVRLTVVED
+643 GRTKVTLTVVNEA
-655 QVEFWNTTS
+655 VNFWNTTS
-664 PKYHVSIEGP
+664 PRYHVSIEGP
-674 EGIGVYGHVRIES
+674 EGVGVYGEIKIEA
-687 NYKNTGSSEIWVKE
+687 NYRNTGADEIWVE
-701 FSGIKKVW
+701 EYEGIEKVQIYSAS
-709 VTSSYFNEKN
+709 TNGKN
-719 AVLVEEGKTQ
+719 AADKVLIENGKTNENDKFFERKKAWEKWNDSNSDQ
-729 TSAKFYERATAWDN
+729 PQYNGVCYVKVKVAEGYSKDVAYIEISAKEGDK
-743 GTQPSNEACWVYF
+743 
-756 NVEDGFSIANDDISA
+756 NV
-771 TWGGTEDISGILG
+771 TWILG
-784 NLESGEDKGYDFKF
+784 SVNTNPPAGFDFEFTVPGNPYEGE
-798 LIPANP
+798 
-804 HNGTYYDDIRLNII
+804 TYHDIRLKII
-818 AKPLVKKYTVKYNY
+818 AKPLIQNYTVKYKY
-832 NGGVESEVVDTN
+832 NDGTTAEVVDTN
-844 NGNGYKSG
+844 NGDGYKSG

-914 TAQWTKLNEVS
+914 TAQWTRLDEVS

-1042 EKVTAEAKTGGTYAG
+1042 EKVTAAAKTGGTYAG

-1063 AEGTVLEGILTGGET
+1063 AEGTVREGILTGREV

-1102 GAEEKLPDVEDHK
+1102 GAEEKLPGVENHK

-1120 TVKPDVAVQGYKFS
+1120 TVKPDVAVRGYRFS
-1134 GWKTESEGVVLADG
+1134 GWTTESGAVLAGG
-1148 QFTMPANDVVFKGY
+1148 QFTMPANDVVLKGS

-1167 TSYQIITYYKGA
+1167 TSYQIITYYKDA
-1179 KGEILEDLTEAGEV
+1179 KGEILENLTEAGEV
-1193 VSTALVGDN
+1193 VNTALVGDN
-1202 VPYESAVSREG
+1202 IPYESMVSREG
-1213 KTKNGSHYALDRVEL
+1213 KTKNDSHYALDRAEL
-1228 EENGSIRTLGELT
+1228 EENGSITTLGELT
-1241 ITGGTAGFT
+1241 ITGGTADFT
-1250 DPLKAVEVTEDRRV
+1250 DPLKTVEVTENRRV

-1282 SKESPD
+1282 SKENPD

-1308 PEAGETTGKA
+1308 PEAGETAGKA

-1337 RFEKKTET
+1337 RFEKKSET
-1345 GVSEFAGWLDET
+1345 GVSEFAGWSDET
-1357 VLKQPG
+1357 ELKQPG
-1363 DLFTMGSEDV
+1363 DTFTMGSEDV

-1470 RVKETDLRKVEGES
+1470 RVKETDLRKEEGES

-1489 ATASAGEAKDTG
+1489 ATASAGGARDTG

-1510 EEGNILVTKTIN
+1510 EEGKILVTKTIN
-1522 QEKSKA
+1522 TGKSEA
-1528 NGKEDGK
+1528 HGKDGK
-1535 FTAGD
+1535 FTTDD
-1540 TVYFTVIVENTGE
+1540 TVYFTVTVENIGE
-1553 KTLRNIEL
+1553 KTLRNIKL

-1623 KDFTG
+1623 YYFPG
-1628 ESERVEVEK
+1628 ESERVEVEE

-1660 EVNVKVN
+1660 KVNVKVN

-1698 VTFDRAVNGK
+1698 VTFDQAVNGK

-1713 TTEETISGKKIRKI
+1713 TTEETINGKKIRKI
-1727 NSLPA
+1727 DSLPV
-1732 GETVTLHYSYTVQ
+1732 GETVILHYSYIVLR
-1745 KEDAGTAGGEQAGKT
+1745 EDAGTAGGEQAGKT
-1760 IINRAK
+1760 IINKAK
-1766 VTGNTTDQNDP
+1766 VTGSTTDQNDP
-1777 VPTPKED
+1777 VPMPKED
-1784 ETEPATVE
+1784 ESEPATVE
-1792 DKYILTIHYVYAGTD
+1792 DKYILTIHYVYAGT
-1807 NKAAEDTVGEYLK
+1807 NNPAATDAVGEYLEK
-1820 GEHYEISSPVIEGYS
+1820 EDYEVTSPVIKGYS
-1835 SDRPVVNGT
+1835 SDKPVVQGK
-1844 MPGQKTEI
+1844 MPGKNTEI
-1852 TVTYTARI
+1852 TVNYTVRT

-1880 SPVTVSEPPV
+1880 STVTVSEPPV
-1890 AFGESFFTESTDVEG
+1890 AYGESFFTESTDVEG
-1905 HKTRMVEENS
+1905 HKTRTVEENS

-1933 YGASRGIVSANED
+1933 YGASGGIVSANED
-1946 NNKVDVYYVLD
+1946 DNKVDVYYVLD

-1995 GPYEEGTPQTTNAA
+1995 GPYEEGTSQTTNAA

-2068 AEDGRYQLNENITF
+2068 AEDGKYQLNEKITF
-2082 QIVVTNS
+2082 QITVTNS
-2089 GTVDLHDVIVT
+2089 GTVDLDNVVVT

-2114 DSDGYENM
+2114 DIDGYENM
-2122 NGNSVTIKRLAAGAS
+2122 NGNSVTIRTLAAGAS

-2193 VVKSIRKNGDGNPAG
+2193 VVKSIRKNGDGKPEG

-2229 IIVTNSGNQALENI
+2229 IVVTNSGNQTLENI
-2243 AVSDVM
+2243 KVSDVM

-2272 MKTTGESAPKSGVS
+2272 MKTTGESTSESGVS
-2286 KTITSLEPGASET
+2286 EVIPSLEPGASKT

-2357 DGVKYKPGD
+2357 DGGKYKPGD

-2401 LSDQIMAD
+2401 LSDQIEAD
-2409 GITTGGG
+2409 GITTEGG

-2426 PKAKQFKIDQ
+2426 PVAKQFKIDQ
-2436 IEAHES
+2436 IEAHKF

-2469 GKDTPKAKP
+2469 GEKTPEAKP
-2478 DKDPEVEKRSLKVE
+2478 DKVPEVEKRSLKVE

-2511 EFGVGTLRFRVTV
+2511 KFGVGTLRFRVTV
-2524 TNTGNVTLNGVKV
+2524 TNTGNVTLDNVKV

-2613 IEEEDPGVSVV
+2613 VEDKDPGVSVV

-2638 KDGEAI
+2638 KDGE
-2644 RYEIIVT
+2644 EIEYQIVVT
-2651 NEGNTTLTDV
+2651 NKGNTTLTDV

-2670 AGSISEVAGADWD
+2670 AGSISKVAGADWD

-2852 LKVAGAAAIKNTV
+2852 LKAAGAAAIKNTV

>member
-88 AEQKDFGTSDGQQA
+88 AEQKGFGTSDGQQA

-107 ASDGQQPGD
+107 ASDGQQSGD

-172 TVVITPDTVDGTTAP
+172 TVVITPNTVDGTTTP

-263 KEGDAHENYIQDTGS
+263 KEGDAHENYIQDTES

-314 TEKITEKDNVVNV
+314 TEKITENEKDNVVNV

-353 VSKPDGAPDKMT
+353 VSRPDGAPDKMT

-439 GVTYIVKVDRNEYGP
+439 GVTYIVKVDGNEYGP

-516 VTGDIVVTVEVEK
+516 VTGDIVATVEVKK

-729 TSAKFYERATAWDN
+729 TSAKFYERATAWGN

-756 NVEDGFSIANDDISA
+756 NVEDGFSIANVDISA

-784 NLESGEDKGYDFKF
+784 KLESGADKGYDFRF

-844 NGNGYKSG
+844 NGDGYKSG

-1093 YEYTGMVPA
+1093 Y
-1102 GAEEKLPDVEDHK
+1102 
-1115 YGETV
+1115 
-1120 TVKPDVAVQGYKFS
+1120 
-1134 GWKTESEGVVLADG
+1134 
-1148 QFTMPANDVVFKGY
+1148 
-1162 FTKIP
+1162 
-1167 TSYQIITYYKGA
+1167 
-1179 KGEILEDLTEAGEV
+1179 
-1193 VSTALVGDN
+1193 
-1202 VPYESAVSREG
+1202 
-1213 KTKNGSHYALDRVEL
+1213 
-1228 EENGSIRTLGELT
+1228 
-1241 ITGGTAGFT
+1241 
-1250 DPLKAVEVTEDRRV
+1250 
-1264 IKIYYAL
+1264 
-1271 DVNGPEEPEEG
+1271 
-1282 SKESPD
+1282 
-1288 DIPDYLEH
+1288 
-1296 SVTYD
+1296 
-1301 GNGGYTV
+1301 
-1308 PEAGETTGKA
+1308 
-1318 SYQDA
+1318 
-1323 RIYPEGATVTMLPN
+1323 
-1337 RFEKKTET
+1337 
-1345 GVSEFAGWLDET
+1345 
-1357 VLKQPG
+1357 
-1363 DLFTMGSEDV
+1363 
-1373 TLPAQWKSLRVTKN
+1373 
-1387 FTQKTDENG
+1387 
-1396 DTKGYDAGDLI
+1396 
-1407 PFTIE
+1407 
-1412 VENIGDVE
+1412 
-1420 LTNVVVE
+1420 
-1427 ENLADAEIIKD
+1427 
-1438 DTGKYTVSDGKAV
+1438 
-1451 ISSLSTK
+1451 
-1458 GDGSKVTVKAQY
+1458 
-1470 RVKETDLRKVEGES
+1470 
-1484 RFTNK
+1484 
-1489 ATASAGEAKDTG
+1489 
-1501 ESPEVPMVS
+1501 
-1510 EEGNILVTKTIN
+1510 
-1522 QEKSKA
+1522 
-1528 NGKEDGK
+1528 
-1535 FTAGD
+1535 
-1540 TVYFTVIVENTGE
+1540 
-1553 KTLRNIEL
+1553 
-1561 SDSIEGARFTVDG
+1561 
-1574 NPDGAETITIDT
+1574 
-1586 LAPGKA
+1586 
-1592 NAETFE
+1592 
-1598 VFYKIKETDLKKG
+1598 
-1611 EFTNIVTAEVEG
+1611 
-1623 KDFTG
+1623 
-1628 ESERVEVEK
+1628 
-1637 QRPEFSVEKEIAS
+1637 
-1650 VNSTAVGKNE
+1650 
-1660 EVNVKVN
+1660 
-1667 DMIHY
+1667 
-1672 TVTVKNTGNMIL
+1672 
-1684 KDVLVEDTINAAGT
+1684 
-1698 VTFDRAVNGK
+1698 
-1708 NETVT
+1708 
-1713 TTEETISGKKIRKI
+1713 
-1727 NSLPA
+1727 
-1732 GETVTLHYSYTVQ
+1732 
-1745 KEDAGTAGGEQAGKT
+1745 
-1760 IINRAK
+1760 
-1766 VTGNTTDQNDP
+1766 
-1777 VPTPKED
+1777 
-1784 ETEPATVE
+1784 
-1792 DKYILTIHYVYAGTD
+1792 ILTIHYVYAGT
-1807 NKAAEDTVGEYLK
+1807 NKEAATDAVGEYLENEDYK
-1820 GEHYEISSPVIEGYS
+1820 VTSPVIEGYS
-1835 SDRPVVNGT
+1835 SDKPVVRGK
-1844 MPGQKTEI
+1844 MPGENTEI
-1852 TVTYTARI
+1852 TVNYTVRT

-1890 AFGESFFTESTDVEG
+1890 AYGESFFTESTDVEG
-1905 HKTRMVEENS
+1905 HKTRTVEENS

-1933 YGASRGIVSANED
+1933 YGASGGIVSANED
-1946 NNKVDVYYVLD
+1946 DNKVDVYYVLD

-1982 RADGK
+1982 RTDGK
-1987 ESGADVIE
+1987 ENGADVIE
-1995 GPYEEGTPQTTNAA
+1995 GPYGEGTSQTTNAA

-2193 VVKSIRKNGDGNPAG
+2193 VAKSIHRDSAGNPAG

-2229 IIVTNSGNQALENI
+2229 IVVTNSGNQTLENI

-2272 MKTTGESAPKSGVS
+2272 MKTTGESTSESGVS
-2286 KTITSLEPGASET
+2286 EVIPSLEPGASKT

-2320 AKAEDGT
+2320 AKAKDGT
-2327 ENWDSSE
+2327 ENGDSSE

-2344 AAITKSYKGKASG
+2344 AAITKSYKGEASG
-2357 DGVKYKPGD
+2357 ADGKYKPGD

-2401 LSDQIMAD
+2401 LSDQIRAD
-2409 GITTGGG
+2409 GITTEGG

-2426 PKAKQFKIDQ
+2426 PVAKQFKIDQ
-2436 IEAHES
+2436 IEAHKS

-2457 KKIQNAAVGVID
+2457 KKIQNVAVGVID
-2469 GKDTPKAKP
+2469 GEKTPEARP
-2478 DKDPEVEKRSLKVE
+2478 NEVPEVEKRSLKVE

-2552 REAELVKGNDT
+2552 RKAELVTGNDT

-2852 LKVAGAAAIKNTV
+2852 LKAAGAAAIKNTV
-2865 RAEASDGTTGTDE
+2865 RANASDGTTGTDE

-3068 EAEAVRVDENG
+3068 EAEAVRVEENG
-3079 AITPLEGNHRITS
+3079 AITPLEGNHSITS

-3165 GTGAAESYTANLPA
+3165 GTRAAESYTANLPA

-3194 SSAAFVAGKMPGR
+3194 SSAAFVTGKMPGR

-3223 GGGGGGN
+3223 GGGGGNGGGGN

>member
-34 AVGDVEETASEE
+34 AVGDAEETASEE

-88 AEQKDFGTSDGQQA
+88 AEQKGFGTSDGQQA

-107 ASDGQQPGD
+107 A
-116 PSTGQPSDGQQ
+116 SDGQQ

-172 TVVITPDTVDGTTAP
+172 TVVITPNTVDGTTAP

-263 KEGDAHENYIQDTGS
+263 KEGDTHENYIQDTES

-314 TEKITEKDNVVNV
+314 TEKITENEEDNVVNV

-353 VSKPDGAPDKMT
+353 VSRPDGAPDKMT

-412 KSDITRMAVEGDDT
+412 KSNITRMAVEGDDT

-439 GVTYIVKVDRNEYGP
+439 GVTYIVKVDGNEYGP

-516 VTGDIVVTVEVEK
+516 VTGDIVVTVEVQK

-756 NVEDGFSIANDDISA
+756 NVEDGFSKANVDISA

-784 NLESGEDKGYDFKF
+784 NLESGKDKGYDFKF

-844 NGNGYKSG
+844 NGDGYKSG

-914 TAQWTKLNEVS
+914 TAQWKKLDEVS

-1120 TVKPDVAVQGYKFS
+1120 TVKPDVAIQGYRFS
-1134 GWKTESEGVVLADG
+1134 GWTTESEGVVLADG
-1148 QFTMPANDVVFKGY
+1148 QFTMPANDVIFKGS

-1179 KGEILEDLTEAGEV
+1179 KGEILENLTEAGKV
-1193 VSTALVGDN
+1193 VSTALVGED

-1213 KTKNGSHYALDRVEL
+1213 KTKDGSHYALDRVEL
-1228 EENGSIRTLGELT
+1228 EEDGSIRTLGELT

-1250 DPLKAVEVTEDRRV
+1250 DPLETVKVTENRRV

-1271 DVNGPEEPEEG
+1271 DVNGPEEPEGG

-1288 DIPDYLEH
+1288 NIPDYLEH

-1357 VLKQPG
+1357 ELKQPG
-1363 DLFTMGSEDV
+1363 DGFTMGSEDV
-1373 TLPAQWKSLRVTKN
+1373 TLLAQWKSLRVTKN

-1438 DTGKYTVSDGKAV
+1438 DTGKYTVLDGKAV

-1510 EEGNILVTKTIN
+1510 EDGNILVTKTIN
-1522 QEKSKA
+1522 QDKSKA

-1540 TVYFTVIVENTGE
+1540 TVYFTVTVKNIGE
-1553 KTLRNIEL
+1553 KTLRNIVL
-1561 SDSIEGARFTVDG
+1561 SDSLEGARFTVDG
-1574 NPDGAETITIDT
+1574 DPDGAETVTIDT
-1586 LAPGKA
+1586 LAPE
-1592 NAETFE
+1592 NVRTFE

-1623 KDFTG
+1623 KDFKG

-1637 QRPEFSVEKEIAS
+1637 QHPEFSVEKEIAS
-1650 VNSTAVGKNE
+1650 VNSTAVDKNE
-1660 EVNVKVN
+1660 KVNVKVN

-1713 TTEETISGKKIRKI
+1713 TTEETINGKKIRKI
-1727 NSLPA
+1727 DSLPV

-1760 IINRAK
+1760 IINKAK

-1807 NKAAEDTVGEYLK
+1807 NKAAEDAVGEYLK
-1820 GEHYEISSPVIEGYS
+1820 DEHYEISSPIIEGYS
-1835 SDRPVVNGT
+1835 SDKPIVNGT

-1852 TVTYTARI
+1852 TVTYTART

-1923 LDTREGKGVQ
+1923 LDTRKGKGVQ
-1933 YGASRGIVSANED
+1933 YGASGGIVSANED

-1995 GPYEEGTPQTTNAA
+1995 GPYEEGTSQTTNAA

-2068 AEDGRYQLNENITF
+2068 AEDGKYQLNEKITF

-2089 GTVDLHDVIVT
+2089 GTVDLHNVIVT

-2114 DSDGYENM
+2114 DIGGYENM
-2122 NGNSVTIKRLAAGAS
+2122 NGNSVTIRTLAAGAS

-2145 VASTDIEDANDQTKG
+2145 VTSVDIEDANDQTKG
-2160 FTNTATAKPKDETI
+2160 FTNTATAKPEDETI

-2193 VVKSIRKNGDGNPAG
+2193 VVKSIHKDGDGKPEG

-2229 IIVTNSGNQALENI
+2229 IIVTNSGNQTLENI
-2243 AVSDVM
+2243 KVFDVM
-2249 QDVAIRDG
+2249 QDVVIRDG

-2272 MKTTGESAPKSGVS
+2272 MKTTGESTSESGVS
-2286 KTITSLEPGASET
+2286 EVIPSLEPGASKT

-2309 DIGRDFVNVAT
+2309 DIGRDFVNEAT
-2320 AKAEDGT
+2320 AKAGDGT
-2327 ENWDSSE
+2327 ENEASSE

-2344 AAITKSYKGKASG
+2344 AAITKSYKGEASG
-2357 DGVKYKPGD
+2357 DEGKYKPGD

-2386 VKDVMTATDGNTEVD
+2386 VKDVMTATDGNTVVD
-2401 LSDQIMAD
+2401 LSNQIEAD
-2409 GITTGGG
+2409 GITTEGG

-2457 KKIQNAAVGVID
+2457 KKIQNVAVGVID
-2469 GKDTPKAKP
+2469 GEKTPEARP
-2478 DKDPEVEKRSLKVE
+2478 NEEPEVEKRSLKVE

-2498 AGDPMTQEELENA
+2498 AGNPMTQEELENA
-2511 EFGVGTLRFRVTV
+2511 KFGVGTLRFRVTV
-2524 TNTGNVTLNGVKV
+2524 TNTGNVTLNGVEV

-2552 REAELVKGNDT
+2552 REAELVTGNDT

-2591 VATASGD
+2591 VATASGG

-2638 KDGEAI
+2638 KDGE
-2644 RYEIIVT
+2644 EIEYQIVVT
-2651 NEGNTTLTDV
+2651 NKGNTTLTDV

-2670 AGSISEVAGADWD
+2670 AGSISKVAGADWD

-2852 LKVAGAAAIKNTV
+2852 LKAAGAAAIKNTV
-2865 RAEASDGTTGTDE
+2865 RANASDGTTGTDE

-3194 SSAAFVAGKMPGR
+3194 SSAAFVTGKMPGR
-3207 NLELVIYYTAA
+3207 NLELVVYYTAA

-3223 GGGGGGN
+3223 GGGGNGGGGN
-3230 PDPSTPPTPQ
+3230 PDPSTPPTPP

>member
-88 AEQKDFGTSDGQQA
+88 AEQKGFGTSDGQQA

-107 ASDGQQPGD
+107 A
-116 PSTGQPSDGQQ
+116 
-127 PGDPSTGQPS
+127 S

-263 KEGDAHENYIQDTGS
+263 KEGDAHENYIQDTES

-314 TEKITEKDNVVNV
+314 TEKITEIEKDNVVNV

-439 GVTYIVKVDRNEYGP
+439 GVTYIVKVDGNEYGP

-516 VTGDIVVTVEVEK
+516 VTGDIVVTVEVQK

-555 YAQWYIDQGGDSN
+555 YAQWYIDQGGDQN

-602 TTKVLNKFWVTLSYE
+602 TTKELNKFWVTLNYNN
-617 GKEET
+617 KEET
-622 LSLIPTRDLNSSTE
+622 LALEPTKTQNSSTE

-643 GKTKVRLTVVED
+643 GRTKVTLTVVNEA
-655 QVEFWNTTS
+655 VNFWNTTS
-664 PKYHVSIEGP
+664 PRYHVSIEGP
-674 EGIGVYGHVRIES
+674 EGVGVYGEIKIEA
-687 NYKNTGSSEIWVKE
+687 NYRNTGADEIWVE
-701 FSGIKKVW
+701 EYEGIEKVQIYSAS
-709 VTSSYFNEKN
+709 TNGKN
-719 AVLVEEGKTQ
+719 AADKVLIENGKTNENDKFFERKKAWEKWNDSNSDQ
-729 TSAKFYERATAWDN
+729 PQYNGVCYVKVKVAEGYSKDVAYIEISAKEGDK
-743 GTQPSNEACWVYF
+743 
-756 NVEDGFSIANDDISA
+756 NV
-771 TWGGTEDISGILG
+771 TWILG
-784 NLESGEDKGYDFKF
+784 SVNTNPPAGFDFEFTVPGNPYEGE
-798 LIPANP
+798 
-804 HNGTYYDDIRLNII
+804 TYHDIRLKII
-818 AKPLVKKYTVKYNY
+818 AKPLIQNYTVKYKY
-832 NGGVESEVVDTN
+832 NDGTTAEVVDTN
-844 NGNGYKSG
+844 NGDGYKSG

-914 TAQWTKLNEVS
+914 TAQWTRLDEVS

-1042 EKVTAEAKTGGTYAG
+1042 EKVTAAAKTGGTYAG

-1063 AEGTVLEGILTGGET
+1063 AEGTVREGILTGREV

-1102 GAEEKLPDVEDHK
+1102 GAEEKLPGVENHK

-1120 TVKPDVAVQGYKFS
+1120 TVKPDVAVRGYRFS
-1134 GWKTESEGVVLADG
+1134 GWTTESGAVLAGG
-1148 QFTMPANDVVFKGY
+1148 QFTMPANDVVLKGS

-1167 TSYQIITYYKGA
+1167 TSYQIITYYKDA
-1179 KGEILEDLTEAGEV
+1179 KGEILENLTEAGEV
-1193 VSTALVGDN
+1193 VNTALVGDN
-1202 VPYESAVSREG
+1202 IPYESMVSREG
-1213 KTKNGSHYALDRVEL
+1213 KTKNDSHYALDRAEL
-1228 EENGSIRTLGELT
+1228 EENGSITTLGELT
-1241 ITGGTAGFT
+1241 ITGGTADFT
-1250 DPLKAVEVTEDRRV
+1250 DPLKTVEVTENRRV

-1282 SKESPD
+1282 SKENPD

-1308 PEAGETTGKA
+1308 PEAGETAGKA

-1337 RFEKKTET
+1337 RFEKKSET
-1345 GVSEFAGWLDET
+1345 GVSEFAGWSDET
-1357 VLKQPG
+1357 ELKQPG
-1363 DLFTMGSEDV
+1363 DTFTMGSEDV

-1470 RVKETDLRKVEGES
+1470 RVKETDLRKEEGES

-1489 ATASAGEAKDTG
+1489 ATASAGGARDTG

-1510 EEGNILVTKTIN
+1510 EEGKILVTKTIN
-1522 QEKSKA
+1522 TGKSEA
-1528 NGKEDGK
+1528 HGKDGK
-1535 FTAGD
+1535 FTTDD
-1540 TVYFTVIVENTGE
+1540 TVYFTVTVENIGE
-1553 KTLRNIEL
+1553 KTLRNIKL

-1623 KDFTG
+1623 YYFPG
-1628 ESERVEVEK
+1628 ESERVEVEE

-1660 EVNVKVN
+1660 KVNVKVN

-1698 VTFDRAVNGK
+1698 VTFDQAVNGK

-1713 TTEETISGKKIRKI
+1713 TTEETINGKKIRKI
-1727 NSLPA
+1727 DSLPV
-1732 GETVTLHYSYTVQ
+1732 GETVILHYSYIVLR
-1745 KEDAGTAGGEQAGKT
+1745 EDAGTAGGEQAGKT
-1760 IINRAK
+1760 IINKAK
-1766 VTGNTTDQNDP
+1766 VTGSTTDQNDP
-1777 VPTPKED
+1777 VPMPKED
-1784 ETEPATVE
+1784 ESEPATVE
-1792 DKYILTIHYVYAGTD
+1792 DKYILTIHYVYAGT
-1807 NKAAEDTVGEYLK
+1807 NNPAATDAVGEYLEK
-1820 GEHYEISSPVIEGYS
+1820 EDYEVTSPVIKGYS
-1835 SDRPVVNGT
+1835 SDKPVVQGK
-1844 MPGQKTEI
+1844 MPGKNTEI
-1852 TVTYTARI
+1852 TVNYTVRT

-1880 SPVTVSEPPV
+1880 STVTVSEPPV
-1890 AFGESFFTESTDVEG
+1890 AYGESFFTESTDVEG
-1905 HKTRMVEENS
+1905 HKTRTVEENS

-1933 YGASRGIVSANED
+1933 YGASGGIVSANED
-1946 NNKVDVYYVLD
+1946 DNKVDVYYVLD

-1995 GPYEEGTPQTTNAA
+1995 GPYEEGTSQTTNAA

-2068 AEDGRYQLNENITF
+2068 AEDGKYQLNEKITF
-2082 QIVVTNS
+2082 QITVTNS
-2089 GTVDLHDVIVT
+2089 GTVDLDNVVVT

-2114 DSDGYENM
+2114 DIDGYENM
-2122 NGNSVTIKRLAAGAS
+2122 NGNSVTIRTLAAGAS

-2193 VVKSIRKNGDGNPAG
+2193 VVKSIRKNGDGKPEG

-2229 IIVTNSGNQALENI
+2229 IVVTNSGNQTLENI
-2243 AVSDVM
+2243 KVSDVM

-2272 MKTTGESAPKSGVS
+2272 MKTTGESTSESGVS
-2286 KTITSLEPGASET
+2286 EVIPSLEPGASKT

-2357 DGVKYKPGD
+2357 DGGKYKPGD

-2401 LSDQIMAD
+2401 LSDQIEAD
-2409 GITTGGG
+2409 GITTEGG

-2426 PKAKQFKIDQ
+2426 PVAKQFKIDQ
-2436 IEAHES
+2436 IEAHKF

-2469 GKDTPKAKP
+2469 GEKTPEAKP
-2478 DKDPEVEKRSLKVE
+2478 DKVPEVEKRSLKVE

-2511 EFGVGTLRFRVTV
+2511 KFGVGTLRFRVTV
-2524 TNTGNVTLNGVKV
+2524 TNTGNVTLDNVKV

-2613 IEEEDPGVSVV
+2613 VEDKDPGVSVV

-2638 KDGEAI
+2638 KDGE
-2644 RYEIIVT
+2644 EIEYQIVVT
-2651 NEGNTTLTDV
+2651 NKGNTTLTDV

-2670 AGSISEVAGADWD
+2670 AGSISKVAGADWD

-2852 LKVAGAAAIKNTV
+2852 LKAAGAAAIKNTV

>member
-34 AVGDVEETASEE
+34 AVGDAEETASEE

-88 AEQKDFGTSDGQQA
+88 AEQKGFGTSDGQQA

-127 PGDPSTGQPS
+127 
-137 DGQQPGD
+137 
-144 PSTGQP
+144 
-150 SDGQQTGDPS
+150 TGDPS
-160 AQPGNNGGTVEG
+160 AQPQPGNNGETVEG

-187 GEADGT
+187 GEADRT

-263 KEGDAHENYIQDTGS
+263 KEGDTHENYIQDTES

-302 DGQVYVCSEITG
+302 DGQAYVCSEITG
-314 TEKITEKDNVVNV
+314 TEKITENEEDNVVNV

-353 VSKPDGAPDKMT
+353 VSRPDGAPDKMT

-412 KSDITRMAVEGDDT
+412 KSNITRMAVEGDDT

-439 GVTYIVKVDRNEYGP
+439 GVTYIVKVDGNEYGP

-516 VTGDIVVTVEVEK
+516 VTGDIVVTVEVQK

-602 TTKVLNKFWVTLSYE
+602 TTKELNKFWVTLNYNN
-617 GKEET
+617 KEET
-622 LSLIPTRDLNSSTE
+622 LALEPTKTQNSSTE

-643 GKTKVRLTVVED
+643 GRTKVTLTVVNEA
-655 QVEFWNTTS
+655 VNFWNTTS
-664 PKYHVSIEGP
+664 PRYHVSIEGP
-674 EGIGVYGHVRIES
+674 EGVGVYGEIKIEA
-687 NYKNTGSSEIWVKE
+687 NYRNTGADEIWVE
-701 FSGIKKVW
+701 EHEGIEKVQIYSAS
-709 VTSSYFNEKN
+709 TNGKN
-719 AVLVEEGKTQ
+719 AADKVLIENGKTNENDKFFERKKAWEKWNDSNSDQ
-729 TSAKFYERATAWDN
+729 PQYNGVCYVKVKVAEGYSKDVAYIEISAKEGDK
-743 GTQPSNEACWVYF
+743 
-756 NVEDGFSIANDDISA
+756 NV
-771 TWGGTEDISGILG
+771 TWILG
-784 NLESGEDKGYDFKF
+784 SVNTNPPAGFDFEFTVPGNPYEGE
-798 LIPANP
+798 
-804 HNGTYYDDIRLNII
+804 TYHDIRLKII
-818 AKPLVKKYTVKYNY
+818 AKPLIQNYTVKYKY
-832 NGGVESEVVDTN
+832 NDGTTAEVVDTN

-858 DKKGKLPV
+858 DKRGKLPV
-866 REGFVFTGW
+866 REGYVFTGW

-901 AVPGNDGKYQYTF
+901 AVPGSDGKYQYTF
-914 TAQWTKLNEVS
+914 TAQWKKLDEVS

-1134 GWKTESEGVVLADG
+1134 GWKTESEGVVLAGG
-1148 QFTMPANDVVFKGY
+1148 QFTMPANDVIFKGS
-1162 FTKIP
+1162 FRKIP

-1202 VPYESAVSREG
+1202 IPYESAVSREG
-1213 KTKNGSHYALDRVEL
+1213 KTENGSHYALDKVEL
-1228 EENGSIRTLGELT
+1228 EENGIVTTLGQLM
-1241 ITGGTAGFT
+1241 ITGGTASFT
-1250 DPLKAVEVTEDRRV
+1250 DPLKKVEVTEKHRV

-1308 PEAGETTGKA
+1308 PEAGEATGKA

-1357 VLKQPG
+1357 GLRQPG
-1363 DLFTMGSEDV
+1363 YLFTMGSEDV
-1373 TLPAQWKSLRVTKN
+1373 TLL
-1387 FTQKTDENG
+1387 
-1396 DTKGYDAGDLI
+1396 
-1407 PFTIE
+1407 
-1412 VENIGDVE
+1412 
-1420 LTNVVVE
+1420 
-1427 ENLADAEIIKD
+1427 
-1438 DTGKYTVSDGKAV
+1438 
-1451 ISSLSTK
+1451 
-1458 GDGSKVTVKAQY
+1458 
-1470 RVKETDLRKVEGES
+1470 
-1484 RFTNK
+1484 
-1489 ATASAGEAKDTG
+1489 
-1501 ESPEVPMVS
+1501 
-1510 EEGNILVTKTIN
+1510 
-1522 QEKSKA
+1522 
-1528 NGKEDGK
+1528 
-1535 FTAGD
+1535 
-1540 TVYFTVIVENTGE
+1540 
-1553 KTLRNIEL
+1553 
-1561 SDSIEGARFTVDG
+1561 
-1574 NPDGAETITIDT
+1574 
-1586 LAPGKA
+1586 
-1592 NAETFE
+1592 
-1598 VFYKIKETDLKKG
+1598 
-1611 EFTNIVTAEVEG
+1611 
-1623 KDFTG
+1623 
-1628 ESERVEVEK
+1628 
-1637 QRPEFSVEKEIAS
+1637 
-1650 VNSTAVGKNE
+1650 
-1660 EVNVKVN
+1660 
-1667 DMIHY
+1667 
-1672 TVTVKNTGNMIL
+1672 
-1684 KDVLVEDTINAAGT
+1684 
-1698 VTFDRAVNGK
+1698 
-1708 NETVT
+1708 
-1713 TTEETISGKKIRKI
+1713 
-1727 NSLPA
+1727 
-1732 GETVTLHYSYTVQ
+1732 
-1745 KEDAGTAGGEQAGKT
+1745 
-1760 IINRAK
+1760 
-1766 VTGNTTDQNDP
+1766 
-1777 VPTPKED
+1777 
-1784 ETEPATVE
+1784 
-1792 DKYILTIHYVYAGTD
+1792 
-1807 NKAAEDTVGEYLK
+1807 
-1820 GEHYEISSPVIEGYS
+1820 
-1835 SDRPVVNGT
+1835 
-1844 MPGQKTEI
+1844 
-1852 TVTYTARI
+1852 
-1860 DLKYAV
+1860 
-1866 RYHYSDDGK
+1866 
-1875 NEIAG
+1875 
-1880 SPVTVSEPPV
+1880 
-1890 AFGESFFTESTDVEG
+1890 
-1905 HKTRMVEENS
+1905 
-1915 ETKTINYM
+1915 
-1923 LDTREGKGVQ
+1923 
-1933 YGASRGIVSANED
+1933 
-1946 NNKVDVYYVLD
+1946 
-1957 SNSNNIPDYREHRVI
+1957 
-1972 YQLNGGVLED
+1972 
-1982 RADGK
+1982 
-1987 ESGADVIE
+1987 
-1995 GPYEEGTPQTTNAA
+1995 
-2009 IVPVKTTERSNQ
+2009 
-2021 KFEFAGWTTDAAV
+2021 
-2034 EIDGNG
+2034 
-2040 NFTMPAGDLYLTAQ
+2040 AQ

-2068 AEDGRYQLNENITF
+2068 AEDGKYQLNEKITF

-2114 DSDGYENM
+2114 DIGGYENM
-2122 NGNSVTIKRLAAGAS
+2122 NGNSVTIKTLAAGAS

-2160 FTNTATAKPKDETI
+2160 FTNTATAKPEDETI

-2193 VVKSIRKNGDGNPAG
+2193 VVKSIHKDGDGNPAG

-2229 IIVTNSGNQALENI
+2229 IVVTNSGNQTLENI

-2272 MKTTGESAPKSGVS
+2272 MKTTGESTSESGVS
-2286 KTITSLEPGASET
+2286 EVIPSLEPGASKT

-2327 ENWDSSE
+2327 KNWDSSE

-2344 AAITKSYKGKASG
+2344 AAITKSYKGEASG
-2357 DGVKYKPGD
+2357 DDGKYKPGD

-2386 VKDVMTATDGNTEVD
+2386 VKDVMTATDGNTVVD
-2401 LSDQIMAD
+2401 LSDQIKAD
-2409 GITTGGG
+2409 GITTEGG
-2416 ETYGDGVTWD
+2416 ENYGDGVTWD
-2426 PKAKQFKIDQ
+2426 PAAKQFKIDQ
-2436 IEAHES
+2436 IEAHKS

-2469 GKDTPKAKP
+2469 GKDTPEAKP

-2552 REAELVKGNDT
+2552 REAELVEGNDT

-2670 AGSISEVAGADWD
+2670 AGSISKVAGADWD

-2692 SIAVGGNATI
+2692 SIAVGGSATI

-2852 LKVAGAAAIKNTV
+2852 LKAAGAAAIKNTV

-3010 VEVERKGLRVT
+3010 VEVERKGLHVT

-3165 GTGAAESYTANLPA
+3165 GTRAAESYTANLPA

-3194 SSAAFVAGKMPGR
+3194 SSAAFVTGKMPGR

-3223 GGGGGGN
+3223 GGGGGNGGGGN

>member
-107 ASDGQQPGD
+107 A
-116 PSTGQPSDGQQ
+116 SDGQQ

-314 TEKITEKDNVVNV
+314 TEKITEIEKDNVVNV

-439 GVTYIVKVDRNEYGP
+439 GVTYIVKVDGNEYGP

-492 YAMAGGNSVGL
+492 YAMAGGNPVGL

-756 NVEDGFSIANDDISA
+756 NVEDGFSIANVDISA

-784 NLESGEDKGYDFKF
+784 NLEKGEDKGYDFKF

-858 DKKGKLPV
+858 DKRGKLPV
-866 REGFVFTGW
+866 REGYVFTGW

-901 AVPGNDGKYQYTF
+901 AVPGSDGKYQYTF

-1202 VPYESAVSREG
+1202 IPYESAVSREG
-1213 KTKNGSHYALDRVEL
+1213 KTENGSHYALDKVEL
-1228 EENGSIRTLGELT
+1228 EENGIITTLGQLM
-1241 ITGGTAGFT
+1241 ITGGTASFT
-1250 DPLKAVEVTEDRRV
+1250 DPLKKVEVTEKHRV

-1345 GVSEFAGWLDET
+1345 GVSEFAGWLDKT
-1357 VLKQPG
+1357 GLNQP
-1363 DLFTMGSEDV
+1363 DDQFTMGSEDV
-1373 TLPAQWKSLRVTKN
+1373 TLLAQWKSLRVTKN

-1438 DTGKYTVSDGKAV
+1438 DTGKYTVLDGKAV

-1470 RVKETDLRKVEGES
+1470 RVKETDLRKEEGES

-1489 ATASAGEAKDTG
+1489 ATASAGYAKDTG

-1522 QEKSKA
+1522 RKKSEA
-1528 NGKEDGK
+1528 HGKDGK
-1535 FTAGD
+1535 FTTDD
-1540 TVYFTVIVENTGE
+1540 TVYFTVTVENIGE
-1553 KTLRNIEL
+1553 KTLRNIVL

-1611 EFTNIVTAEVEG
+1611 EFTNIVTAKVEG
-1623 KDFTG
+1623 NDFKG
-1628 ESERVEVEK
+1628 ESERVEVEE

-1650 VNSTAVGKNE
+1650 VNSTAVDKNE
-1660 EVNVKVN
+1660 EVNVKVNVKVN

-1713 TTEETISGKKIRKI
+1713 TTEETINGKKIRKI
-1727 NSLPA
+1727 DSLPV
-1732 GETVTLHYSYTVQ
+1732 GETVILHYSYKVLR
-1745 KEDAGTAGGEQAGKT
+1745 EDAGTAGGEQAGKT
-1760 IINRAK
+1760 IINKAK
-1766 VTGNTTDQNDP
+1766 VTGSTTDPDDP
-1777 VPTPKED
+1777 GSTQKED
-1784 ETEPATVE
+1784 QTDPATVE
-1792 DKYILTIHYVYAGTD
+1792 DKYILTIHYVYAGT
-1807 NKAAEDTVGEYLK
+1807 NNPAATDAVGEYL
-1820 GEHYEISSPVIEGYS
+1820 EREDYEVTSPVIEGYS
-1835 SDRPVVNGT
+1835 SDKLVVQGK
-1844 MPGQKTEI
+1844 MPGKNTEI
-1852 TVTYTARI
+1852 TVNYTVRT

-1866 RYHYSDDGK
+1866 QYHYSDDGK
-1875 NEIAG
+1875 NEITG

-1890 AFGESFFTESTDVEG
+1890 AYGESFFTESTDVEG
-1905 HKTRMVEENS
+1905 HKTRTVEENS

-1923 LDTREGKGVQ
+1923 LDTREDKGVQ
-1933 YGASRGIVSANED
+1933 YGASGGIVSANEAD
-1946 NNKVDVYYVLD
+1946 NKVDVYYVLD

-2040 NFTMPAGDLYLTAQ
+2040 NFTMPAEDLYLTAQ

-2089 GTVDLHDVIVT
+2089 GTVDLHNVIVT

-2122 NGNSVTIKRLAAGAS
+2122 NGNSVTIKKLAAGAS

-2145 VASTDIEDANDQTKG
+2145 VTSTDIEDANDQTKG

-2193 VVKSIRKNGDGNPAG
+2193 VVKSIRKNGDGNPEG
-2208 ATGVDEDGNRFFKV
+2208 ATGVDKNDNRFFKV

-2229 IIVTNSGNQALENI
+2229 IIVTNSGNQTLENI
-2243 AVSDVM
+2243 TVSDVM

-2334 QVPVEQPDRK
+2334 QVPVE
-2344 AAITKSYKGKASG
+2344 
-2357 DGVKYKPGD
+2357 
-2366 TIQYE
+2366 
-2371 ITVEN
+2371 
-2376 TGNVALENFI
+2376 
-2386 VKDVMTATDGNTEVD
+2386 
-2401 LSDQIMAD
+2401 
-2409 GITTGGG
+2409 
-2416 ETYGDGVTWD
+2416 
-2426 PKAKQFKIDQ
+2426 
-2436 IEAHES
+2436 
-2442 VKILYKYEVQPEDVG
+2442 
-2457 KKIQNAAVGVID
+2457 
-2469 GKDTPKAKP
+2469 
-2478 DKDPEVEKRSLKVE
+2478 
-2492 KVVLDS
+2492 
-2498 AGDPMTQEELENA
+2498 
-2511 EFGVGTLRFRVTV
+2511 
-2524 TNTGNVTLNGVKV
+2524 
-2537 TDVMRAENAEGATGA
+2537 
-2552 REAELVKGNDT
+2552 
-2563 FDLEA
+2563 
-2568 GKSEVLEYTY
+2568 
-2578 TITEAD
+2578 
-2584 LGCKLYN
+2584 
-2591 VATASGD
+2591 
-2598 GAPEPEKPGEAGPVK
+2598 
-2613 IEEEDPGVSVV
+2613 
-2624 KTVTSVPADANGMY
+2624 
-2638 KDGEAI
+2638 
-2644 RYEIIVT
+2644 
-2651 NEGNTTLTDV
+2651 
-2661 KVKDTMTGA
+2661 
-2670 AGSISEVAGADWD
+2670 
-2683 EQEKCFKID
+2683 
-2692 SIAVGGNATI
+2692 
-2702 TYSYVVQPADAGKE
+2702 
-2716 IGNEA
+2716 
-2721 VMEDEDIPNKEEPE
+2721 
-2735 NPDPVTVEK
+2735 
-2744 RNLEVE
+2744 
-2750 KTVVN
+2750 
-2755 QPEDGDAY
+2755 
-2763 QAGEEILFAV
+2763 
-2773 TVENTGNVNLTGITL
+2773 
-2788 TDKMIGTGTE
+2788 
-2798 AVAVNVTRDENGA
+2798 
-2811 LSTDADGKIVTT
+2811 
-2823 PVAGGHGA
+2823 
-2831 FDLEAGK
+2831 
-2838 STVLYYS
+2838 
-2845 YTVQEDD
+2845 
-2852 LKVAGAAAIKNTV
+2852 
-2865 RAEASDGTTGTDE
+2865 
-2878 TGDLDIG
+2878 
-2885 EKRPDYTV
+2885 
-2893 RKEITS
+2893 
-2899 IGTAEGGRYRA
+2899 
-2910 GDTITYKITVEN
+2910 
-2922 TGNVELTD
+2922 
-2930 VTVKDRMEGAAGSID
+2930 
-2945 NIAGADW
+2945 
-2952 DDETGCFTIAE
+2952 
-2963 SIAVDESREIT
+2963 
-2974 YDYVVQP
+2974 
-2981 GDAGKTIRNAVMKG
+2981 
-2995 SEENPDPDNGDAVKE
+2995 

-3058 IADDMQNALG
+3058 IADEMQNALG
-3068 EAEAVRVDENG
+3068 EAEAVRVEENG
-3079 AITPLEGNHRITS
+3079 AITPLEGNHSITS

-3118 NKVTAVSTG
+3118 NKVTVVGTG
-3127 ETPGGDP
+3127 ETPGGDS

-3165 GTGAAESYTANLPA
+3165 GTRAAESYTANLPA

-3194 SSAAFVAGKMPGR
+3194 SSAAFVTGKMPGR
-3207 NLELVIYYTAA
+3207 NLELVVYYTAA

-3223 GGGGGGN
+3223 GGGGNGGGGN
-3230 PDPSTPPTPQ
+3230 PDPSTPPTPP

-3293 DDGNVII
+3293 DNGNVII

>member
-137 DGQQPGD
+137 DGQQ
-144 PSTGQP
+144 
-150 SDGQQTGDPS
+150 TGDPS

-193 NTSGAADETNTPG
+193 NTSGAADETNNPG

-314 TEKITEKDNVVNV
+314 TEKITEIEKDNVVNV

-404 THFYVVPE
+404 THFYVVSE

-439 GVTYIVKVDRNEYGP
+439 GVTYIVKVDGNEYGP

-492 YAMAGGNSVGL
+492 YAMAGGNPVGL

-743 GTQPSNEACWVYF
+743 GTQPSNEICWVYF
-756 NVEDGFSIANDDISA
+756 NVEDGFSIANVDISA

-784 NLESGEDKGYDFKF
+784 NLERGEDKGYDFKF

-858 DKKGKLPV
+858 DKRGKLPV
-866 REGFVFTGW
+866 REGYVFTGW

-901 AVPGNDGKYQYTF
+901 AVPGSDGKYQYTF
-914 TAQWTKLNEVS
+914 TAQWKKLDEVS

-1042 EKVTAEAKTGGTYAG
+1042 EKVTAAAKTGGTYAG

-1134 GWKTESEGVVLADG
+1134 GWKTESEGVVLAGG
-1148 QFTMPANDVVFKGY
+1148 QFTMPANDVVFKGS

-1202 VPYESAVSREG
+1202 IPYESAVSREG
-1213 KTKNGSHYALDRVEL
+1213 KTENGSHYALDKVEL
-1228 EENGSIRTLGELT
+1228 EENGIVTTLGQLM
-1241 ITGGTAGFT
+1241 ITGGTASFT
-1250 DPLKAVEVTEDRRV
+1250 DPLKKVEVTEKHRV

-1308 PEAGETTGKA
+1308 PEAGEATGKA

-1357 VLKQPG
+1357 GLRQPG
-1363 DLFTMGSEDV
+1363 YLFTMGSEDV
-1373 TLPAQWKSLRVTKN
+1373 TLL
-1387 FTQKTDENG
+1387 
-1396 DTKGYDAGDLI
+1396 
-1407 PFTIE
+1407 
-1412 VENIGDVE
+1412 
-1420 LTNVVVE
+1420 
-1427 ENLADAEIIKD
+1427 
-1438 DTGKYTVSDGKAV
+1438 
-1451 ISSLSTK
+1451 
-1458 GDGSKVTVKAQY
+1458 
-1470 RVKETDLRKVEGES
+1470 
-1484 RFTNK
+1484 
-1489 ATASAGEAKDTG
+1489 
-1501 ESPEVPMVS
+1501 
-1510 EEGNILVTKTIN
+1510 
-1522 QEKSKA
+1522 
-1528 NGKEDGK
+1528 
-1535 FTAGD
+1535 
-1540 TVYFTVIVENTGE
+1540 
-1553 KTLRNIEL
+1553 
-1561 SDSIEGARFTVDG
+1561 
-1574 NPDGAETITIDT
+1574 
-1586 LAPGKA
+1586 
-1592 NAETFE
+1592 
-1598 VFYKIKETDLKKG
+1598 
-1611 EFTNIVTAEVEG
+1611 
-1623 KDFTG
+1623 
-1628 ESERVEVEK
+1628 
-1637 QRPEFSVEKEIAS
+1637 
-1650 VNSTAVGKNE
+1650 
-1660 EVNVKVN
+1660 
-1667 DMIHY
+1667 
-1672 TVTVKNTGNMIL
+1672 
-1684 KDVLVEDTINAAGT
+1684 
-1698 VTFDRAVNGK
+1698 
-1708 NETVT
+1708 
-1713 TTEETISGKKIRKI
+1713 
-1727 NSLPA
+1727 
-1732 GETVTLHYSYTVQ
+1732 
-1745 KEDAGTAGGEQAGKT
+1745 
-1760 IINRAK
+1760 
-1766 VTGNTTDQNDP
+1766 
-1777 VPTPKED
+1777 
-1784 ETEPATVE
+1784 
-1792 DKYILTIHYVYAGTD
+1792 
-1807 NKAAEDTVGEYLK
+1807 
-1820 GEHYEISSPVIEGYS
+1820 
-1835 SDRPVVNGT
+1835 
-1844 MPGQKTEI
+1844 
-1852 TVTYTARI
+1852 
-1860 DLKYAV
+1860 
-1866 RYHYSDDGK
+1866 
-1875 NEIAG
+1875 
-1880 SPVTVSEPPV
+1880 
-1890 AFGESFFTESTDVEG
+1890 
-1905 HKTRMVEENS
+1905 
-1915 ETKTINYM
+1915 
-1923 LDTREGKGVQ
+1923 
-1933 YGASRGIVSANED
+1933 
-1946 NNKVDVYYVLD
+1946 
-1957 SNSNNIPDYREHRVI
+1957 
-1972 YQLNGGVLED
+1972 
-1982 RADGK
+1982 
-1987 ESGADVIE
+1987 
-1995 GPYEEGTPQTTNAA
+1995 
-2009 IVPVKTTERSNQ
+2009 
-2021 KFEFAGWTTDAAV
+2021 
-2034 EIDGNG
+2034 
-2040 NFTMPAGDLYLTAQ
+2040 AQ
-2054 WRGMTVEKTVTSTP
+2054 WRGMTVEKTVTSTT
-2068 AEDGRYQLNENITF
+2068 AEDGKYQLNEKITF

-2122 NGNSVTIKRLAAGAS
+2122 NGNSVTIKKLAAGAS

-2145 VASTDIEDANDQTKG
+2145 VTSTDIEDANDQTKG

-2193 VVKSIRKNGDGNPAG
+2193 VVKSIRKNGDGNPEG

-2229 IIVTNSGNQALENI
+2229 IVVTNSGNQTLENI
-2243 AVSDVM
+2243 TVSDVM
-2249 QDVAIRDG
+2249 QDVVIRDG

-2272 MKTTGESAPKSGVS
+2272 MKTTGESTSESGVS
-2286 KTITSLEPGASET
+2286 KTITSLEPGASKT

-2344 AAITKSYKGKASG
+2344 AAITKSYKGEASG
-2357 DGVKYKPGD
+2357 AEGKYKPGD

-2401 LSDQIMAD
+2401 LSDQIEAD
-2409 GITTGGG
+2409 GITTEGG

-2426 PKAKQFKIDQ
+2426 PVAKQFKIDQ
-2436 IEAHES
+2436 IEAHKF

-2457 KKIQNAAVGVID
+2457 KKIQNVAVGVID
-2469 GKDTPKAKP
+2469 GKDTPGVTP
-2478 DKDPEVEKRSLKVE
+2478 DKVPEVEKRSLKVE

-2498 AGDPMTQEELENA
+2498 AGDPMTQKELENA

-2524 TNTGNVTLNGVKV
+2524 TNTGNVTLNDVRV

-2552 REAELVKGNDT
+2552 REAELVEGNDI

-2692 SIAVGGNATI
+2692 SIAVGGSATI

-2852 LKVAGAAAIKNTV
+2852 LKAAGAAAIKNTV
-2865 RAEASDGTTGTDE
+2865 RANASDGTTGTDE

-3194 SSAAFVAGKMPGR
+3194 SSAAFVTGKMPGR
-3207 NLELVIYYTAA
+3207 NLELVVYYTAA

-3223 GGGGGGN
+3223 GGGGNGGGGN
-3230 PDPSTPPTPQ
+3230 PDPSTPPTPP

>member
-34 AVGDVEETASEE
+34 AVGDAEETASEE

-88 AEQKDFGTSDGQQA
+88 AEQKGFGTSDGQQA

-127 PGDPSTGQPS
+127 
-137 DGQQPGD
+137 
-144 PSTGQP
+144 
-150 SDGQQTGDPS
+150 TGDPS
-160 AQPGNNGGTVEG
+160 AQPQPGNNGETVEG

-187 GEADGT
+187 GEADRT

-263 KEGDAHENYIQDTGS
+263 KEGDTHENYIQDTES

-302 DGQVYVCSEITG
+302 DGQAYVCSEITG
-314 TEKITEKDNVVNV
+314 TEKITENEEDNVVNV

-353 VSKPDGAPDKMT
+353 VSRPDGAPDKMT

-412 KSDITRMAVEGDDT
+412 KSNITRMAVEGDDT

-439 GVTYIVKVDRNEYGP
+439 GVTYIVKVDGNEYGP

-516 VTGDIVVTVEVEK
+516 VTGDIVVTVEVQK

-602 TTKVLNKFWVTLSYE
+602 TTKELNKFWVTLNYNN
-617 GKEET
+617 KEET
-622 LSLIPTRDLNSSTE
+622 LALEPTKTQNSSTE

-643 GKTKVRLTVVED
+643 GRTKVTLTVVNEA
-655 QVEFWNTTS
+655 VNFWNTTS
-664 PKYHVSIEGP
+664 PRYHVSIEGP
-674 EGIGVYGHVRIES
+674 EGVGVYGEIKIEA
-687 NYKNTGSSEIWVKE
+687 NYRNTGADEIWVE
-701 FSGIKKVW
+701 EHEGIEKVQIYSAS
-709 VTSSYFNEKN
+709 TNGKN
-719 AVLVEEGKTQ
+719 AADKVLIENGKTNENDKFFERKKAWEKWNDSNSDQ
-729 TSAKFYERATAWDN
+729 PQYNGVCYVKVKVAEGYSKDVAYIEILAKEGDK
-743 GTQPSNEACWVYF
+743 
-756 NVEDGFSIANDDISA
+756 NV
-771 TWGGTEDISGILG
+771 TWILG
-784 NLESGEDKGYDFKF
+784 SVNTNPPAGFDFEFTVPGNPYEGE
-798 LIPANP
+798 
-804 HNGTYYDDIRLNII
+804 TYHDIRLKII
-818 AKPLVKKYTVKYNY
+818 AKPLIQNYTVKYKY
-832 NGGVESEVVDTN
+832 NDGTTAEVVDTN

-858 DKKGKLPV
+858 DKRGKLPV
-866 REGFVFTGW
+866 REGYVFTGW

-901 AVPGNDGKYQYTF
+901 AVPGSDGKYQYTF
-914 TAQWTKLNEVS
+914 TAQWKKLDEVS

-1134 GWKTESEGVVLADG
+1134 GWKTESEGVVLAGG
-1148 QFTMPANDVVFKGY
+1148 QFTMPANDVIFKGS
-1162 FTKIP
+1162 FRKIP

-1202 VPYESAVSREG
+1202 IPYESAVSREG
-1213 KTKNGSHYALDRVEL
+1213 KTENGSHYALDKVEL
-1228 EENGSIRTLGELT
+1228 EENGIVTTLGQLM
-1241 ITGGTAGFT
+1241 ITGGTASFT
-1250 DPLKAVEVTEDRRV
+1250 DPLKKVEVTEKHRV

-1308 PEAGETTGKA
+1308 PEAGEATGKA

-1357 VLKQPG
+1357 GLRQPG
-1363 DLFTMGSEDV
+1363 YLFTMGSEDV
-1373 TLPAQWKSLRVTKN
+1373 TLL
-1387 FTQKTDENG
+1387 
-1396 DTKGYDAGDLI
+1396 
-1407 PFTIE
+1407 
-1412 VENIGDVE
+1412 
-1420 LTNVVVE
+1420 
-1427 ENLADAEIIKD
+1427 
-1438 DTGKYTVSDGKAV
+1438 
-1451 ISSLSTK
+1451 
-1458 GDGSKVTVKAQY
+1458 
-1470 RVKETDLRKVEGES
+1470 
-1484 RFTNK
+1484 
-1489 ATASAGEAKDTG
+1489 
-1501 ESPEVPMVS
+1501 
-1510 EEGNILVTKTIN
+1510 
-1522 QEKSKA
+1522 
-1528 NGKEDGK
+1528 
-1535 FTAGD
+1535 
-1540 TVYFTVIVENTGE
+1540 
-1553 KTLRNIEL
+1553 
-1561 SDSIEGARFTVDG
+1561 
-1574 NPDGAETITIDT
+1574 
-1586 LAPGKA
+1586 
-1592 NAETFE
+1592 
-1598 VFYKIKETDLKKG
+1598 
-1611 EFTNIVTAEVEG
+1611 
-1623 KDFTG
+1623 
-1628 ESERVEVEK
+1628 
-1637 QRPEFSVEKEIAS
+1637 
-1650 VNSTAVGKNE
+1650 
-1660 EVNVKVN
+1660 
-1667 DMIHY
+1667 
-1672 TVTVKNTGNMIL
+1672 
-1684 KDVLVEDTINAAGT
+1684 
-1698 VTFDRAVNGK
+1698 
-1708 NETVT
+1708 
-1713 TTEETISGKKIRKI
+1713 
-1727 NSLPA
+1727 
-1732 GETVTLHYSYTVQ
+1732 
-1745 KEDAGTAGGEQAGKT
+1745 
-1760 IINRAK
+1760 
-1766 VTGNTTDQNDP
+1766 
-1777 VPTPKED
+1777 
-1784 ETEPATVE
+1784 
-1792 DKYILTIHYVYAGTD
+1792 
-1807 NKAAEDTVGEYLK
+1807 
-1820 GEHYEISSPVIEGYS
+1820 
-1835 SDRPVVNGT
+1835 
-1844 MPGQKTEI
+1844 
-1852 TVTYTARI
+1852 
-1860 DLKYAV
+1860 
-1866 RYHYSDDGK
+1866 
-1875 NEIAG
+1875 
-1880 SPVTVSEPPV
+1880 
-1890 AFGESFFTESTDVEG
+1890 
-1905 HKTRMVEENS
+1905 
-1915 ETKTINYM
+1915 
-1923 LDTREGKGVQ
+1923 
-1933 YGASRGIVSANED
+1933 
-1946 NNKVDVYYVLD
+1946 
-1957 SNSNNIPDYREHRVI
+1957 
-1972 YQLNGGVLED
+1972 
-1982 RADGK
+1982 
-1987 ESGADVIE
+1987 
-1995 GPYEEGTPQTTNAA
+1995 
-2009 IVPVKTTERSNQ
+2009 
-2021 KFEFAGWTTDAAV
+2021 
-2034 EIDGNG
+2034 
-2040 NFTMPAGDLYLTAQ
+2040 AQ

-2068 AEDGRYQLNENITF
+2068 AEDGKYQLNEKITF

-2114 DSDGYENM
+2114 DIGGYENM
-2122 NGNSVTIKRLAAGAS
+2122 NGNSVTIKTLAAGAS

-2160 FTNTATAKPKDETI
+2160 FTNTATAKPEDETI

-2193 VVKSIRKNGDGNPAG
+2193 VVKSIHKDGDGNPAG

-2229 IIVTNSGNQALENI
+2229 IVVTNSGNQTLENI

-2272 MKTTGESAPKSGVS
+2272 MKTTGESTSESGVS
-2286 KTITSLEPGASET
+2286 EVIPSLEPGASKT

-2327 ENWDSSE
+2327 KNWDSSE

-2344 AAITKSYKGKASG
+2344 AAITKSYKGEASG
-2357 DGVKYKPGD
+2357 DDGKYKPGD

-2386 VKDVMTATDGNTEVD
+2386 VKDVMTATDGNTVVD
-2401 LSDQIMAD
+2401 LSDQIKAD
-2409 GITTGGG
+2409 GITTEGG
-2416 ETYGDGVTWD
+2416 ENYGDGVTWD
-2426 PKAKQFKIDQ
+2426 PAAKQFKIDQ
-2436 IEAHES
+2436 IEAHKS

-2469 GKDTPKAKP
+2469 GKDTPEAKP

-2552 REAELVKGNDT
+2552 REAELVEGNDT

-2670 AGSISEVAGADWD
+2670 AGSISKVAGADWD

-2692 SIAVGGNATI
+2692 SIAVGGSATI

-2852 LKVAGAAAIKNTV
+2852 LKAAGAAAIKNTV

-3010 VEVERKGLRVT
+3010 VEVERKGLHVT

-3165 GTGAAESYTANLPA
+3165 GTRAAESYTANLPA

-3194 SSAAFVAGKMPGR
+3194 SSAAFVTGKMPGR

-3223 GGGGGGN
+3223 GGGGGNGGGGN

>member
-34 AVGDVEETASEE
+34 AVGDAEETASEE

-88 AEQKDFGTSDGQQA
+88 AEQKGFGTSDGQQA

-107 ASDGQQPGD
+107 A
-116 PSTGQPSDGQQ
+116 
-127 PGDPSTGQPS
+127 S

-172 TVVITPDTVDGTTAP
+172 TVVITPNTVDGTTAP

-263 KEGDAHENYIQDTGS
+263 KEGDTHENYIQDTES

-314 TEKITEKDNVVNV
+314 TEKITENEEDNVVNV

-353 VSKPDGAPDKMT
+353 VSRPDGAPDKMT

-412 KSDITRMAVEGDDT
+412 KSNITRMAVEGDDT

-439 GVTYIVKVDRNEYGP
+439 GVTYIVKVDGNEYEP

-516 VTGDIVVTVEVEK
+516 VTGDIVVTVEVQK

-555 YAQWYIDQGGDSN
+555 YAQWYIDQGGDQN

-602 TTKVLNKFWVTLSYE
+602 TTKELNKFWVTLNYNN
-617 GKEET
+617 KEET
-622 LSLIPTRDLNSSTE
+622 LALEPTKTQNSSTE

-643 GKTKVRLTVVED
+643 GRTKVTLTVVNEA
-655 QVEFWNTTS
+655 VNFWNTTS
-664 PKYHVSIEGP
+664 PRYHVSIEGP
-674 EGIGVYGHVRIES
+674 EGVGVYGEIKIEA
-687 NYKNTGSSEIWVKE
+687 NYRNTGADEIWVE
-701 FSGIKKVW
+701 EYEGIEKVQIYSAS
-709 VTSSYFNEKN
+709 TNGKN
-719 AVLVEEGKTQ
+719 AADKVLIENGKTNENDKFFERKKAWEKWNDSNSDQ
-729 TSAKFYERATAWDN
+729 PQYNGVCYVKVKVAEGYSKDVAYIEISAKEGDK
-743 GTQPSNEACWVYF
+743 
-756 NVEDGFSIANDDISA
+756 NV
-771 TWGGTEDISGILG
+771 TWILG
-784 NLESGEDKGYDFKF
+784 SVNTNPPAGFDFEFTVPGNPYEGE
-798 LIPANP
+798 
-804 HNGTYYDDIRLNII
+804 TYHDIRLKII
-818 AKPLVKKYTVKYNY
+818 AKPLIQNYTVKYKY
-832 NGGVESEVVDTN
+832 NDGTTAEVVDTN
-844 NGNGYKSG
+844 NGDGYKSG

-914 TAQWTKLNEVS
+914 TAQWTRLDEVS

-1042 EKVTAEAKTGGTYAG
+1042 EKVTAAAKTGGTYAG

-1063 AEGTVLEGILTGGET
+1063 AEGTVREGILTGREV

-1102 GAEEKLPDVEDHK
+1102 GAEEKLPGVENHK

-1120 TVKPDVAVQGYKFS
+1120 TVKPDVAVRGYRFS
-1134 GWKTESEGVVLADG
+1134 GWTTESGAVLAGG
-1148 QFTMPANDVVFKGY
+1148 QFTMPANDVVLKGS

-1167 TSYQIITYYKGA
+1167 TSYQIITYYKDA
-1179 KGEILEDLTEAGEV
+1179 KGEILENLTEAGEV
-1193 VSTALVGDN
+1193 VNTALVGDN
-1202 VPYESAVSREG
+1202 IPYESMVSREG
-1213 KTKNGSHYALDRVEL
+1213 KTKNDSHYALDRAEL
-1228 EENGSIRTLGELT
+1228 EENGSITTLGELT
-1241 ITGGTAGFT
+1241 ITGGTADFT
-1250 DPLKAVEVTEDRRV
+1250 DPLKTVEVTENRRV

-1282 SKESPD
+1282 SKENPD

-1308 PEAGETTGKA
+1308 PEAGETAGKA

-1337 RFEKKTET
+1337 RFEKKSET
-1345 GVSEFAGWLDET
+1345 GVSEFAGWSDET
-1357 VLKQPG
+1357 ELKQPG
-1363 DLFTMGSEDV
+1363 DTFTMGSEDV

-1470 RVKETDLRKVEGES
+1470 RVKETDLRKEEGES

-1489 ATASAGEAKDTG
+1489 ATASAGGARDTG

-1510 EEGNILVTKTIN
+1510 EEGKILVTKTIN
-1522 QEKSKA
+1522 TGKSEA
-1528 NGKEDGK
+1528 HGKDGK
-1535 FTAGD
+1535 FTTDD
-1540 TVYFTVIVENTGE
+1540 TVYFTVTVENIGE
-1553 KTLRNIEL
+1553 KTLRNIKL

-1623 KDFTG
+1623 YYFPG
-1628 ESERVEVEK
+1628 ESERVEVEE

-1660 EVNVKVN
+1660 KVNVKVN

-1698 VTFDRAVNGK
+1698 VTFDQAVNGK

-1713 TTEETISGKKIRKI
+1713 TTEETINGKKIRKI
-1727 NSLPA
+1727 DSLPV
-1732 GETVTLHYSYTVQ
+1732 GETVILHYSYIVLR
-1745 KEDAGTAGGEQAGKT
+1745 EDAGTAGGEQAGKT
-1760 IINRAK
+1760 IINKAK
-1766 VTGNTTDQNDP
+1766 VTGSTTDQNDP
-1777 VPTPKED
+1777 VPMPKED
-1784 ETEPATVE
+1784 ESEPATVE
-1792 DKYILTIHYVYAGTD
+1792 DKYILTIHYVYAGT
-1807 NKAAEDTVGEYLK
+1807 NNPAATDAVGEYLEK
-1820 GEHYEISSPVIEGYS
+1820 EDYEVTSPVIKGYS
-1835 SDRPVVNGT
+1835 SDKPVVQGK
-1844 MPGQKTEI
+1844 MPGKNTEI
-1852 TVTYTARI
+1852 TVNYTVRT

-1880 SPVTVSEPPV
+1880 STVTVSEPPV
-1890 AFGESFFTESTDVEG
+1890 AYGESFFTESTDVEG
-1905 HKTRMVEENS
+1905 HKTRTVEENS

-1933 YGASRGIVSANED
+1933 YGASGGIVSANED
-1946 NNKVDVYYVLD
+1946 DNKVDVYYVLD

-1995 GPYEEGTPQTTNAA
+1995 GPYEEGTSQTTNAA

-2040 NFTMPAGDLYLTAQ
+2040 NFIMPAGDLYLTAQ

-2068 AEDGRYQLNENITF
+2068 AEDGKYQLNEKITF
-2082 QIVVTNS
+2082 QITVTNS
-2089 GTVDLHDVIVT
+2089 GTVDLDNVVVT

-2114 DSDGYENM
+2114 DIDGYENM
-2122 NGNSVTIKRLAAGAS
+2122 NGNSVTIKTLAAGAS

-2193 VVKSIRKNGDGNPAG
+2193 VVKSIHKDDDGNPAG

-2229 IIVTNSGNQALENI
+2229 IVVTNSGNQTLENI
-2243 AVSDVM
+2243 TVSDVM

-2272 MKTTGESAPKSGVS
+2272 MKTTGESTSESGVS
-2286 KTITSLEPGASET
+2286 EVIPSLEPGASKT

-2357 DGVKYKPGD
+2357 DGGKYKPGD

-2401 LSDQIMAD
+2401 LSDQIEAD
-2409 GITTGGG
+2409 GITTEGG

-2426 PKAKQFKIDQ
+2426 PVAKQFKIDQ
-2436 IEAHES
+2436 IEAHKF

-2469 GKDTPKAKP
+2469 GEKTPEAKP
-2478 DKDPEVEKRSLKVE
+2478 DKVPEVEKRSLKVE

-2511 EFGVGTLRFRVTV
+2511 KFGVGTLRFRVTV
-2524 TNTGNVTLNGVKV
+2524 TNTGNVTLDNVKV

-2552 REAELVKGNDT
+2552 REAELVEGNDT

-2584 LGCKLYN
+2584 LGCRLYN

-2852 LKVAGAAAIKNTV
+2852 LKAVGAAAIKNTV

-3068 EAEAVRVDENG
+3068 EAEAVRVEENG
-3079 AITPLEGNHRITS
+3079 AITPLEGNHSITS

-3118 NKVTAVSTG
+3118 NKVTVVGTG
-3127 ETPGGDP
+3127 ETPGGDS

-3223 GGGGGGN
+3223 GGGGGNGGGGN

>member
-34 AVGDVEETASEE
+34 AVGDAEETASEE

-88 AEQKDFGTSDGQQA
+88 AEQKGFGTSDGQQA

-107 ASDGQQPGD
+107 A
-116 PSTGQPSDGQQ
+116 SDGQQ

-172 TVVITPDTVDGTTAP
+172 TVVITPNTVDGTTAP

-240 PDKLLMTVEEE
+240 PDKLPMTVEEE

-263 KEGDAHENYIQDTGS
+263 KEGDTHENYIQDTES

-314 TEKITEKDNVVNV
+314 TEKITENEEDNVVNV

-353 VSKPDGAPDKMT
+353 VSRPDGAPDKMT

-412 KSDITRMAVEGDDT
+412 KSNITRMAVEGDDT

-439 GVTYIVKVDRNEYGP
+439 GVTYIVKVDGNEYGP

-516 VTGDIVVTVEVEK
+516 VTGDIVVTVEVQK

-784 NLESGEDKGYDFKF
+784 NLESGKDKGYDFKF

-844 NGNGYKSG
+844 NGDGYKSG

-1093 YEYTGMVPA
+1093 Y
-1102 GAEEKLPDVEDHK
+1102 
-1115 YGETV
+1115 
-1120 TVKPDVAVQGYKFS
+1120 
-1134 GWKTESEGVVLADG
+1134 
-1148 QFTMPANDVVFKGY
+1148 
-1162 FTKIP
+1162 
-1167 TSYQIITYYKGA
+1167 
-1179 KGEILEDLTEAGEV
+1179 
-1193 VSTALVGDN
+1193 
-1202 VPYESAVSREG
+1202 
-1213 KTKNGSHYALDRVEL
+1213 
-1228 EENGSIRTLGELT
+1228 
-1241 ITGGTAGFT
+1241 
-1250 DPLKAVEVTEDRRV
+1250 
-1264 IKIYYAL
+1264 
-1271 DVNGPEEPEEG
+1271 
-1282 SKESPD
+1282 
-1288 DIPDYLEH
+1288 
-1296 SVTYD
+1296 
-1301 GNGGYTV
+1301 
-1308 PEAGETTGKA
+1308 
-1318 SYQDA
+1318 
-1323 RIYPEGATVTMLPN
+1323 
-1337 RFEKKTET
+1337 
-1345 GVSEFAGWLDET
+1345 
-1357 VLKQPG
+1357 
-1363 DLFTMGSEDV
+1363 
-1373 TLPAQWKSLRVTKN
+1373 
-1387 FTQKTDENG
+1387 
-1396 DTKGYDAGDLI
+1396 
-1407 PFTIE
+1407 
-1412 VENIGDVE
+1412 
-1420 LTNVVVE
+1420 
-1427 ENLADAEIIKD
+1427 
-1438 DTGKYTVSDGKAV
+1438 
-1451 ISSLSTK
+1451 
-1458 GDGSKVTVKAQY
+1458 
-1470 RVKETDLRKVEGES
+1470 
-1484 RFTNK
+1484 
-1489 ATASAGEAKDTG
+1489 
-1501 ESPEVPMVS
+1501 
-1510 EEGNILVTKTIN
+1510 
-1522 QEKSKA
+1522 
-1528 NGKEDGK
+1528 
-1535 FTAGD
+1535 
-1540 TVYFTVIVENTGE
+1540 
-1553 KTLRNIEL
+1553 
-1561 SDSIEGARFTVDG
+1561 
-1574 NPDGAETITIDT
+1574 
-1586 LAPGKA
+1586 
-1592 NAETFE
+1592 
-1598 VFYKIKETDLKKG
+1598 
-1611 EFTNIVTAEVEG
+1611 
-1623 KDFTG
+1623 
-1628 ESERVEVEK
+1628 
-1637 QRPEFSVEKEIAS
+1637 
-1650 VNSTAVGKNE
+1650 
-1660 EVNVKVN
+1660 
-1667 DMIHY
+1667 
-1672 TVTVKNTGNMIL
+1672 
-1684 KDVLVEDTINAAGT
+1684 
-1698 VTFDRAVNGK
+1698 
-1708 NETVT
+1708 
-1713 TTEETISGKKIRKI
+1713 
-1727 NSLPA
+1727 
-1732 GETVTLHYSYTVQ
+1732 
-1745 KEDAGTAGGEQAGKT
+1745 
-1760 IINRAK
+1760 
-1766 VTGNTTDQNDP
+1766 
-1777 VPTPKED
+1777 
-1784 ETEPATVE
+1784 
-1792 DKYILTIHYVYAGTD
+1792 ILTIHYVYAGT
-1807 NKAAEDTVGEYLK
+1807 NKEAATDAVGEYL
-1820 GEHYEISSPVIEGYS
+1820 ENEDYEVTSPVIEGYS
-1835 SDRPVVNGT
+1835 SDKPVVRGK
-1844 MPGQKTEI
+1844 MPGENTEI
-1852 TVTYTARI
+1852 TVNYTVRT

-1875 NEIAG
+1875 NEITG
-1880 SPVTVSEPPV
+1880 SPVIVSEPPV
-1890 AFGESFFTESTDVEG
+1890 AYGESFFTESTDVEG
-1905 HKTRMVEENS
+1905 HKTRTVEENS

-1933 YGASRGIVSANED
+1933 YGASGGIVSANKD

-1972 YQLNGGVLED
+1972 YQLNGGVLEN
-1982 RADGK
+1982 RTDGK

-1995 GPYEEGTPQTTNAA
+1995 GPYKEGTSQTTNAA

-2068 AEDGRYQLNENITF
+2068 AEDGKYQLNEKITF

-2089 GTVDLHDVIVT
+2089 GTVDLHNVIVT

-2114 DSDGYENM
+2114 DSGGYENM
-2122 NGNSVTIKRLAAGAS
+2122 NGNSVTIRTLAAGAS

-2145 VASTDIEDANDQTKG
+2145 VTSTDIEDANDQTKG
-2160 FTNTATAKPKDETI
+2160 FTNTATAKPEDETI

-2193 VVKSIRKNGDGNPAG
+2193 VVKSIHKDGDGNPEG

-2229 IIVTNSGNQALENI
+2229 IIVTNSGNQTLENI
-2243 AVSDVM
+2243 EVSDVM

-2344 AAITKSYKGKASG
+2344 AAITKSYKGEASG
-2357 DGVKYKPGD
+2357 KEGKYKPGD

-2386 VKDVMTATDGNTEVD
+2386 VKDVMTATDGNTVVD
-2401 LSDQIMAD
+2401 LSNQIEAD
-2409 GITTGGG
+2409 GITTEGG

-2436 IEAHES
+2436 IEAHKS

-2457 KKIQNAAVGVID
+2457 KKIQNVAVGVID
-2469 GKDTPKAKP
+2469 GEKTPEATP
-2478 DKDPEVEKRSLKVE
+2478 NEEPEVEKRSLKVE

-2511 EFGVGTLRFRVTV
+2511 KFGVGTLRFRVTV
-2524 TNTGNVTLNGVKV
+2524 TNTGNVTLNDVRV

-2552 REAELVKGNDT
+2552 RKAELVTGNDT

-2661 KVKDTMTGA
+2661 KVKDTMTGV

-2852 LKVAGAAAIKNTV
+2852 LKAAGAAAIKNTV
-2865 RAEASDGTTGTDE
+2865 RANASDGTTGTDE

-3058 IADDMQNALG
+3058 IADEMQNALG

-3165 GTGAAESYTANLPA
+3165 GTRAAESYTANLPA

-3194 SSAAFVAGKMPGR
+3194 SSAAFVTGKMPGR

-3223 GGGGGGN
+3223 GGGGGNGGGGN

>member
-127 PGDPSTGQPS
+127 
-137 DGQQPGD
+137 
-144 PSTGQP
+144 
-150 SDGQQTGDPS
+150 TGDPS

-172 TVVITPDTVDGTTAP
+172 TVVITPNTVDGTTAP

-314 TEKITEKDNVVNV
+314 TEKITEIEKDNVVNV

-439 GVTYIVKVDRNEYGP
+439 GVTYIVKVDGNEYGP

-492 YAMAGGNSVGL
+492 YAMAGGNPVGL

-602 TTKVLNKFWVTLSYE
+602 TTKELNKFWVTLNYNN
-617 GKEET
+617 KEET
-622 LSLIPTRDLNSSTE
+622 LALEPTKTQNSSTE

-643 GKTKVRLTVVED
+643 GRTKVTLTVVNEA
-655 QVEFWNTTS
+655 VNFWNTTS
-664 PKYHVSIEGP
+664 PRYHVSIEGP
-674 EGIGVYGHVRIES
+674 EGVGVYGEIKIEA
-687 NYKNTGSSEIWVKE
+687 NYRNTGADEIWVE
-701 FSGIKKVW
+701 EYEGIEKVQIYSAS
-709 VTSSYFNEKN
+709 TNGKN
-719 AVLVEEGKTQ
+719 AADKVLIENGKTNENDKFFERKKAWEKWNDSNSDQ
-729 TSAKFYERATAWDN
+729 PQYNGVCYVKVKVAEGYSKDVAYIEISAKEGDK
-743 GTQPSNEACWVYF
+743 
-756 NVEDGFSIANDDISA
+756 NV
-771 TWGGTEDISGILG
+771 TWILG
-784 NLESGEDKGYDFKF
+784 SVNTNPPAGFDFEFTVPGNPYEGE
-798 LIPANP
+798 
-804 HNGTYYDDIRLNII
+804 TYHDIRLKII
-818 AKPLVKKYTVKYNY
+818 AKPLIQNYTVKYKY
-832 NGGVESEVVDTN
+832 NDGTTAEVVDTN
-844 NGNGYKSG
+844 NGDGYKSG

-914 TAQWTKLNEVS
+914 TAQWTRLDEVS

-1042 EKVTAEAKTGGTYAG
+1042 EKVTAAAKTGGTYAG

-1063 AEGTVLEGILTGGET
+1063 AEGTVREGILTGREV

-1102 GAEEKLPDVEDHK
+1102 GAEEKLPGVENHK

-1120 TVKPDVAVQGYKFS
+1120 TVKPDVAVRGYRFS
-1134 GWKTESEGVVLADG
+1134 GWTTESGAVLAGG
-1148 QFTMPANDVVFKGY
+1148 QFTMPANDVVLKGS

-1167 TSYQIITYYKGA
+1167 TSYQIITYYKDA
-1179 KGEILEDLTEAGEV
+1179 KGEILENLTEAGEV
-1193 VSTALVGDN
+1193 VNTALVGDN
-1202 VPYESAVSREG
+1202 IPYESMVSREG
-1213 KTKNGSHYALDRVEL
+1213 KTKNDSHYALDRAEL
-1228 EENGSIRTLGELT
+1228 EENGSITTLGELT
-1241 ITGGTAGFT
+1241 ITGGTADFT
-1250 DPLKAVEVTEDRRV
+1250 DPLKTVEVTENRRV

-1282 SKESPD
+1282 SKENPD

-1308 PEAGETTGKA
+1308 PEAGETAGKA

-1337 RFEKKTET
+1337 RFEKKSET
-1345 GVSEFAGWLDET
+1345 GVSEFAGWSDET
-1357 VLKQPG
+1357 ELKQPG
-1363 DLFTMGSEDV
+1363 DTFTMGSEDV

-1470 RVKETDLRKVEGES
+1470 RVKETDLRKEEGES

-1489 ATASAGEAKDTG
+1489 ATASAGGARDTG

-1510 EEGNILVTKTIN
+1510 EEGKILVTKTIN
-1522 QEKSKA
+1522 TGKSEA
-1528 NGKEDGK
+1528 HGKDGK
-1535 FTAGD
+1535 FTTDD
-1540 TVYFTVIVENTGE
+1540 TVYFTVTVENIGE
-1553 KTLRNIEL
+1553 KTLRNIKL

-1623 KDFTG
+1623 YYFPG
-1628 ESERVEVEK
+1628 ESERVEVEE

-1660 EVNVKVN
+1660 KVNVKVN

-1698 VTFDRAVNGK
+1698 VTFDQAVNGK

-1713 TTEETISGKKIRKI
+1713 TTEETINGKKIRKI
-1727 NSLPA
+1727 DSLPV
-1732 GETVTLHYSYTVQ
+1732 GETVILHYSYIVLR
-1745 KEDAGTAGGEQAGKT
+1745 EDAGTAGGEQAGKT
-1760 IINRAK
+1760 IINKAK
-1766 VTGNTTDQNDP
+1766 VTGSTTDQNDP
-1777 VPTPKED
+1777 VPMPKED
-1784 ETEPATVE
+1784 ESEPATVE
-1792 DKYILTIHYVYAGTD
+1792 DKYILTIHYVYAGT
-1807 NKAAEDTVGEYLK
+1807 NNPAATDAVGEYLEK
-1820 GEHYEISSPVIEGYS
+1820 EDYEVTSPVIKGYS
-1835 SDRPVVNGT
+1835 SDKPVVQGK
-1844 MPGQKTEI
+1844 MPGKNTEI
-1852 TVTYTARI
+1852 TVNYTVRT

-1880 SPVTVSEPPV
+1880 STVTVSEPPV
-1890 AFGESFFTESTDVEG
+1890 AYGESFFTESTDVEG
-1905 HKTRMVEENS
+1905 HKTRTVEENS

-1933 YGASRGIVSANED
+1933 YGASGGIVSANED
-1946 NNKVDVYYVLD
+1946 DNKVDVYYVLD

-1995 GPYEEGTPQTTNAA
+1995 GPYEEGTSQTTNAA

-2068 AEDGRYQLNENITF
+2068 AEDGKYQLNEKITF
-2082 QIVVTNS
+2082 QITVTNS
-2089 GTVDLHDVIVT
+2089 GTVDLDNVVVT

-2114 DSDGYENM
+2114 DIDGYENM
-2122 NGNSVTIKRLAAGAS
+2122 NGNSVTIRTLAAGAS

-2193 VVKSIRKNGDGNPAG
+2193 VVKSIRKNGDGKPEG

-2229 IIVTNSGNQALENI
+2229 IVVTNSGNQTLENI
-2243 AVSDVM
+2243 KVSDVM

-2272 MKTTGESAPKSGVS
+2272 MKTTGESTSESGVS
-2286 KTITSLEPGASET
+2286 EVIPSLEPGASKT

-2357 DGVKYKPGD
+2357 DGGKYKPGD

-2401 LSDQIMAD
+2401 LSDQIEAD
-2409 GITTGGG
+2409 GITTEGG

-2426 PKAKQFKIDQ
+2426 PVAKQFKIDQ
-2436 IEAHES
+2436 IEAHKF

-2469 GKDTPKAKP
+2469 GEKTPEAKP
-2478 DKDPEVEKRSLKVE
+2478 DKVPEVEKRSLKVE

-2511 EFGVGTLRFRVTV
+2511 KFGVGTLRFRVTV
-2524 TNTGNVTLNGVKV
+2524 TNTGNVTLDNVKV

-2613 IEEEDPGVSVV
+2613 VEDKDPGVSVV

-2638 KDGEAI
+2638 KDGE
-2644 RYEIIVT
+2644 EIEYQIVVT
-2651 NEGNTTLTDV
+2651 NKGNTTLTDV

-2670 AGSISEVAGADWD
+2670 AGSISKVAGADWD

-2852 LKVAGAAAIKNTV
+2852 LKAAGAAAIKNTV